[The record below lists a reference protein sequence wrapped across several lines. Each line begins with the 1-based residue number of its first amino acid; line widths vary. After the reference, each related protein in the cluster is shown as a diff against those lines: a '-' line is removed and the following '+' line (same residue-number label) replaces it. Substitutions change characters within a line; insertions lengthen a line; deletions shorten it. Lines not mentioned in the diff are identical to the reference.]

1 MPINT
6 DLNISPYFDDY
17 NEEDDYYKILF
28 KPGVAVQV
36 RELNQLQTILQ
47 KQIERFGDNI
57 YKRGTIIDGCNFVF
71 HNPLPYVKI
80 DDLETDGTPINISAF
95 KGYLVKN
102 SANLIAQI
110 VETST
115 GFEATAPDLNTLFV
129 KYLNH
134 GTSGNSI
141 SFDVNQILTV
151 YNPKLA
157 ISDVDINAKSS
168 GFSNTDI
175 PIFLSAITVQN
186 STGGQSFVNAT
197 GQACTFSVGEI
208 ITQDYTG
215 ARAEIRQVNATANL
229 SSLILKIRPLASE
242 LRVGNTD
249 SWTFFSG
256 YQFTSSSS
264 KITAN
269 LSSSIGTGAK
279 GSIIT
284 DTNGGI
290 TTLIVTGGGKGYYV
304 EPYVTARY
312 NIANTSPSANAII
325 DALSVTAKNYAAK
338 VTVNSAA
345 AAIGTGYGFSVSDGI
360 IYQKGYFSRVG
371 ENFVVVEKYS
381 TFTNNVVGFDTQEEV
396 IDYKIDQR
404 LYDNATGTFN
414 INAPGAN
421 RLKLTPTLK
430 VLTKDEAEANDTFFS
445 IVEFSEGKPFKQ
457 NKVTQFNTIGK
468 QMARKTAEESGDF
481 VIDQFL
487 INTTGQED
495 FADEATHF
503 EISIDPGLAYID
515 GYRVETNTNYYK
527 DIRKGT
533 NTEIIPN
540 TTISINYGNYIQVKE
555 LGGLFKF
562 SIGATISLR
571 DTAATYLTSSINASS
586 QFTTPAPIAAN
597 KEIGTARIRS
607 LVLVSG
613 SAGEPGAI
621 YYMYLFDIR
630 MNTGKNF
637 KNVKSVYYN
646 GSGANDGIADIVLS
660 GENAVIYDPKN
671 SSLLYYSGATALKNA
686 NNLSYTYRTVDDT
699 ISCAITGQMSVSVA
713 ANPGEFLTYNST
725 LSDAQKLSI
734 IAVPLANAIGTNV
747 AGTVSSSG
755 GTITGNATGFSTAFQ
770 TGDYI
775 RIANSTAAE
784 FRRVTAIASD
794 TSMTVTANGSANAY
808 LAGAKVSLAFP
819 QYAPIPLYLRNNRT
833 ATVSGNTTLVI
844 NIGNTISSPVNM
856 AVAYNA
862 QRTVNAIPKTIT
874 RQAYVKINTASN
886 ATTNKGPWCLGIPD
900 IIRLNNV
907 YLGNSIA
914 VTTSDTNV
922 TSNFW
927 IDHNQKKDYY
937 DVGFLYKKPEY
948 SISSSVYL
956 LAEFDVLNTVQQGLK
971 TIASYPVND
980 TIALAN
986 STTTINTVEI
996 PEIFHDNGEYI
1007 DLRDYFDFRPYSSNT
1022 AVITTTAT
1030 SATVNPI
1037 EPTQANRFDTT
1048 YDKKFPVPQ
1057 SDCVTT
1063 LEKYLGRKDA
1073 IVLSSNGDFRVI
1085 EGTSSKKP
1093 KAPDIPSDG
1102 LLINYLIIPPYP
1114 SLPKFNSVNTIQ
1126 FLDRKISNIKYTT
1139 KRQTDYKVTIPI
1151 DERGLAFSQ
1160 PKRYTMKEIGAL
1172 ERRIA
1177 DLEYYTALSATED
1190 TVNSLQLTSSIDTT
1204 TNRFKF
1210 GFFVDNFTTIN
1221 FAEIND
1227 PTYNAQIYGYELHP
1241 AKRQV
1246 QIKYK
1251 INEKDSETTS
1261 CLNGEKILLPS
1272 TRKRLI
1278 GQGLATEAT
1287 TVEVSVTETISTTIG
1302 TQINSSTTIVKE
1314 ITTTDYELLTGSK
1327 KVASGTKTVADT
1339 AGNMGASR
1347 LNKNSEPPPG
1357 GDLAFAWARVF
1368 EVGKLAG
1375 TITAFGSNEP
1385 GKVHL
1390 PILERYVNGIWQ
1402 IVAGSS
1408 GGSGNGII
1416 KTSNIGWSLSYSYI
1430 PNDSATN
1437 RQFRLTQYPY
1447 SKKSSLSKG
1456 SWPRSTDVTTYNNIA
1471 TFAIDT
1477 ETSKETI
1484 TEIIPSSTIVEDT
1497 ASITKSLFNSR
1508 LTGMMTIDNLFNAP
1522 SKLSSPFIDLAA
1534 TIQNDINS

>member
-6 DLNISPYFDDY
+6 DLNVSPYFDDY
-17 NEEDDYYKILF
+17 NEKDDYYKILF

-57 YKRGTIIDGCNFVF
+57 YKRGTIIDGCNFLF

-80 DDLETDGTPINISAF
+80 NDLETDGTPINVSAF

-102 SANLIAQI
+102 SANLVAQI
-110 VETST
+110 IETST

-134 GTSGNSI
+134 GTSGNST
-141 SFDVNQILTV
+141 SFDVNQIVTV
-151 YNPKLA
+151 YDPTLA
-157 ISDVDINAKSS
+157 ISDVDIDVKSS

-175 PIFLSAITVQN
+175 PVFLSAITVQN

-208 ITQDYTG
+208 VTQDVTG
-215 ARAEIRQVNATANL
+215 ARGEIRQVNATANVDN
-229 SSLILKIRPLASE
+229 LILKIRPLASE
-242 LRVGNTD
+242 LRIGNTD
-249 SWTFFSG
+249 SWAFLEG

-269 LSSSIGTGAK
+269 LSSSIGSGAK

-284 DTNGGI
+284 DINGGI
-290 TTLIVTGGGKGYYV
+290 TTLIVTAGGKGYYV
-304 EPYVTARY
+304 EPYVTAKY
-312 NIANTSPSANAII
+312 DLANTSSSANALI
-325 DALSVTAKNYAAK
+325 DALSITAKNYAAK

-345 AAIGTGYGFSVSDGI
+345 AAIGNGYGFSVSDGI
-360 IYQKGYFSRVG
+360 IYQKGYFSRVS

-381 TFTNNVVGFDTQEEV
+381 TSTNNVVGFDTVEEI
-396 IDYKIDQR
+396 IDYKTDSN

-421 RLKLTPTLK
+421 RLKLTPALK
-430 VLTKDEAEANDTFFS
+430 VLTKDEADANDTFFS

-457 NKVTQFNTIGK
+457 NKTTQFNVIGK
-468 QMARKTAEESGDF
+468 QIAQRTVEESGDF

-487 INTTGQED
+487 ITTQGQET
-495 FADEATHF
+495 FSDEATQF
-503 EISIDPGLAYID
+503 EIAVDPGLAYID
-515 GYRVETNTNYYK
+515 GYRVETNSSYYK

-533 NTEIIPN
+533 NTEVISN
-540 TTISINYGNYIQVKE
+540 AAISINYGNYIQVKE

-562 SIGATISLR
+562 SVGATISLR
-571 DTAATYLTSSINASS
+571 DTTATYLTSSINASS
-586 QFTTPAPIAAN
+586 QFAAITAPGA
-597 KEIGTARIRS
+597 EIGTARIRS

-613 SAGEPGAI
+613 SAGEPGAT

-637 KNVKSVYYN
+637 KNVKSTYYN

-660 GENAVIYDPKN
+660 GGNAVIYDPKN

-713 ANPGEFLTYNST
+713 ANPGEFFPYNST
-725 LSDAQKLSI
+725 LTDAQKLSI
-734 IAVPLANAIGTNV
+734 IAVPLANAIGTNI

-755 GTITGNATGFSTAFQ
+755 NAITGAATGFLTAFQ

-808 LAGAKVSLAFP
+808 IAGAKVSLAFP
-819 QYAPIPLYLRNNRT
+819 QYAPIPLYLRTSRT

-862 QRTVNAIPKTIT
+862 QRTVNAVPKTIT

-886 ATTNKGPWCLGIPD
+886 AGTNKGPWCLGIPD
-900 IIRLNNV
+900 IIRLRNV
-907 YLGNSIA
+907 YLGNSSA

-937 DVGFLYKKPEY
+937 DVGFLYRKPEY
-948 SISSSVYL
+948 SVSSSVYL
-956 LAEFDVLNTVQQGLK
+956 LAEFDVLSTTQQGLK
-971 TIASYPVND
+971 TLASYPVDD
-980 TIALAN
+980 TLLLAN
-986 STTTINTVEI
+986 SSTTINTVEI
-996 PEIFHDNGEYI
+996 PEMYNDNDEYF

-1048 YDKKFPVPQ
+1048 FDKKFPVPQ
-1057 SDCVTT
+1057 SDCTTT
-1063 LEKYLGRKDA
+1063 LEKYLGRTDV
-1073 IVLSSNGDFRVI
+1073 IVLSSNGDFRII
-1085 EGTSSKKP
+1085 EGTSSNKP
-1093 KAPDIPSDG
+1093 KLPDIPNDG
-1102 LLINYLIIPPYP
+1102 LLINYLVIPPYP
-1114 SLPKFNSVNTIQ
+1114 SLPKNNSANTSQ
-1126 FLDRKISNIKYTT
+1126 FLDKRISNIKFTT
-1139 KRQTDYKVTIPI
+1139 KRQTDYKVTTPI
-1151 DERGLAFSQ
+1151 DAQGLVLSQ
-1160 PKRYTMKEIGAL
+1160 PKRYTMKEIGSL

-1190 TVNSLQLTSSIDTT
+1190 TINKLELTSSSDNT

-1210 GFFVDNFTTIN
+1210 GFFVDNFTTVD
-1221 FAEIND
+1221 FADIND

-1241 AKRQV
+1241 VKRQV
-1246 QIKYK
+1246 QIKYQP
-1251 INEKDSETTS
+1251 NFSDNDTNS
-1261 CLNGEKILLPS
+1261 CLNGEKIVLPS

-1278 GQGLATEAT
+1278 GQSIATEAT
-1287 TVEVSVTETISTTIG
+1287 TIDVT
-1302 TQINSSTTIVKE
+1302 
-1314 ITTTDYELLTGSK
+1314 ITTTVS
-1327 KVASGTKTVADT
+1327 SGTQTQSSSTAVTQISTQQFQTQIGSTLVPKTTTIADT
-1339 AGNMGASR
+1339 NGSLGYLPKLEGRTWSR
-1347 LNKNSEPPPG
+1347 S
-1357 GDLAFAWARVF
+1357 F

-1375 TITAFGSNEP
+1375 TITATGDCQQNK
-1385 GKVHL
+1385 GNL
-1390 PILERYVNGIWQ
+1390 PYLQRYVNGVWTT
-1402 IVAGSS
+1402 VAS
-1408 GGSGNGII
+1408 GFFNGNGNRIWAI
-1416 KTSNIGWSLSYSYI
+1416 SYNYT
-1430 PNDSATN
+1430 PNTAGTN
-1437 RQFRLTQYPY
+1437 RQFRVKLDNNSGTADLDRGSYPRT
-1447 SKKSSLSKG
+1447 K
-1456 SWPRSTDVTTYNNIA
+1456 DVTTYDRVSTTSTNA
-1471 TFAIDT
+1471 
-1477 ETSKETI
+1477 ETNTRTTTQIVPQTTVVENTTS
-1484 TEIIPSSTIVEDT
+1484 IIKP
-1497 ASITKSLFNSR
+1497 LFNPK
-1508 LTGMMTIDNLFNAP
+1508 LTGMMTIDNIFNPP
-1522 SKLSSPFIDLAA
+1522 SKLSSPFIDLTAI
-1534 TIQNDINS
+1534 IQNDINS

>member
-6 DLNISPYFDDY
+6 DLNVSPYFDDY
-17 NEEDDYYKILF
+17 NEKDDYYKILF

-57 YKRGTIIDGCNFVF
+57 YKRGTIIDGCNFLF

-80 DDLETDGTPINISAF
+80 NDLETDGTPINVSAF

-102 SANLIAQI
+102 SANLVAQI
-110 VETST
+110 IETST

-134 GTSGNSI
+134 GTSGNST
-141 SFDVNQILTV
+141 SFDVNQIVTV
-151 YNPKLA
+151 YDPTLA
-157 ISDVDINAKSS
+157 ISDVDIDVKSS

-175 PIFLSAITVQN
+175 PVFLSAITVQN

-208 ITQDYTG
+208 VTQDVTG
-215 ARAEIRQVNATANL
+215 ARGEIRQVNATANVDN
-229 SSLILKIRPLASE
+229 LILKIRPLASE
-242 LRVGNTD
+242 LRIGNTD
-249 SWTFFSG
+249 SWAFLEG

-269 LSSSIGTGAK
+269 LSSSIGSGAK

-284 DTNGGI
+284 DINGGI
-290 TTLIVTGGGKGYYV
+290 TTLIVTAGGKGYYV
-304 EPYVTARY
+304 EPYVTAKY
-312 NIANTSPSANAII
+312 DLANTSSSANALI
-325 DALSVTAKNYAAK
+325 DALSITAKNYAAK

-345 AAIGTGYGFSVSDGI
+345 AAIGNGYGFSVSDGI
-360 IYQKGYFSRVG
+360 IYQKGYFSRVS

-381 TFTNNVVGFDTQEEV
+381 TSTNNVVGFDTVEEI
-396 IDYKIDQR
+396 IDYKTDSN

-421 RLKLTPTLK
+421 RLKLTPVLK
-430 VLTKDEAEANDTFFS
+430 VLTKDEADANDTFFS

-457 NKVTQFNTIGK
+457 NKTTQFNVIGK
-468 QMARKTAEESGDF
+468 QIAQRTVEESGDF

-487 INTTGQED
+487 ITTQGQET
-495 FADEATHF
+495 FSDEATQF
-503 EISIDPGLAYID
+503 EIAVDPGLAYID
-515 GYRVETNTNYYK
+515 GYRIETNSSYYK

-533 NTEIIPN
+533 NTEVISN
-540 TTISINYGNYIQVKE
+540 AAISINYGNYIQVKE

-562 SIGATISLR
+562 SVGATISLR
-571 DTAATYLTSSINASS
+571 DTTATYLTSSINASS
-586 QFTTPAPIAAN
+586 QFAAITAPGA
-597 KEIGTARIRS
+597 EIGTARIRS

-613 SAGEPGAI
+613 SAGEPGAT

-630 MNTGKNF
+630 MNRGKNF
-637 KNVKSVYYN
+637 KNVKSTYYN

-713 ANPGEFLTYNST
+713 ANPGEFFPYNST
-725 LSDAQKLSI
+725 LTDAQKLSI
-734 IAVPLANAIGTNV
+734 IAVPLANAIGTNI

-755 GTITGNATGFSTAFQ
+755 NAITGAATGFLTAFQ

-808 LAGAKVSLAFP
+808 IAGAKVSLAFP
-819 QYAPIPLYLRNNRT
+819 QYAPIPLYLRTSRT

-862 QRTVNAIPKTIT
+862 QRTVNAVPKTIT

-886 ATTNKGPWCLGIPD
+886 AGTNKGPWCLGIPD
-900 IIRLNNV
+900 IIRLRNV
-907 YLGNSIA
+907 YLGNSSA

-937 DVGFLYKKPEY
+937 DVGFLYRKPEY
-948 SISSSVYL
+948 SVSSSVYL
-956 LAEFDVLNTVQQGLK
+956 LAEFDVLSTTQQGLK
-971 TIASYPVND
+971 TLASYPVDD
-980 TIALAN
+980 TVVLAN
-986 STTTINTVEI
+986 SSTTINTVEI
-996 PEIFHDNGEYI
+996 PEMYNDNDEYF

-1048 YDKKFPVPQ
+1048 FDKKFPVPQ
-1057 SDCVTT
+1057 SDCTTT
-1063 LEKYLGRKDA
+1063 LEKYLGRTDV
-1073 IVLSSNGDFRVI
+1073 IVLSSNGDFRII
-1085 EGTSSKKP
+1085 EGTSSNKP
-1093 KAPDIPSDG
+1093 KLPDIPNDG
-1102 LLINYLIIPPYP
+1102 LLINYLVIPPYP
-1114 SLPKFNSVNTIQ
+1114 SLPKNNSANTSQ
-1126 FLDRKISNIKYTT
+1126 FLDKRISNIKFTT
-1139 KRQTDYKVTIPI
+1139 KRQTDYKVTTPI
-1151 DERGLAFSQ
+1151 DAQGLVLSQ
-1160 PKRYTMKEIGAL
+1160 PKRYTMKEIGSL

-1190 TVNSLQLTSSIDTT
+1190 TINKLELTSSSDNT

-1210 GFFVDNFTTIN
+1210 GFFVDNFTTVD
-1221 FAEIND
+1221 FADIND

-1241 AKRQV
+1241 VKRQV
-1246 QIKYK
+1246 QIKYQP
-1251 INEKDSETTS
+1251 NFSDNDTNS
-1261 CLNGEKILLPS
+1261 CLNGEKIVLPS

-1278 GQGLATEAT
+1278 GQSIATEAT
-1287 TVEVSVTETISTTIG
+1287 TIDVT
-1302 TQINSSTTIVKE
+1302 
-1314 ITTTDYELLTGSK
+1314 ITTTVS
-1327 KVASGTKTVADT
+1327 SGTQTQSSSTAVTQISTQQFQTQIGSTLVPKTTTIADT
-1339 AGNMGASR
+1339 NGGLGYLPKLEGRAWSR
-1347 LNKNSEPPPG
+1347 S
-1357 GDLAFAWARVF
+1357 F

-1375 TITAFGSNEP
+1375 TITATGDCQQNK
-1385 GKVHL
+1385 GNL
-1390 PILERYVNGIWQ
+1390 PYLQRYVNGVWTT
-1402 IVAGSS
+1402 VAS
-1408 GGSGNGII
+1408 GFFNGNGNRIWAI
-1416 KTSNIGWSLSYSYI
+1416 SYNYT
-1430 PNDSATN
+1430 PNTAGTN
-1437 RQFRLTQYPY
+1437 RQFRVKLDNNSGTADLDRGSYPRT
-1447 SKKSSLSKG
+1447 K
-1456 SWPRSTDVTTYNNIA
+1456 DVTTYDRVSTTSTNA
-1471 TFAIDT
+1471 
-1477 ETSKETI
+1477 ETNTRTTTQIVPQTTVVENTTS
-1484 TEIIPSSTIVEDT
+1484 IIKP
-1497 ASITKSLFNSR
+1497 LFNPK
-1508 LTGMMTIDNLFNAP
+1508 LTGMMTIDNIFNPP
-1522 SKLSSPFIDLAA
+1522 SKLSSPFIDLTAI
-1534 TIQNDINS
+1534 IQNDINS

>member
-6 DLNISPYFDDY
+6 DLNVSPYFDDY
-17 NEEDDYYKILF
+17 NEKDDYYKILF

-57 YKRGTIIDGCNFVF
+57 YKRGTIIDGCNFLF
-71 HNPLPYVKI
+71 HDPLPYVKI
-80 DDLETDGTPINISAF
+80 NDLETDGTPVNVSAF

-102 SANLIAQI
+102 SANLVAQV

-134 GTSGNSI
+134 GTLGNSI
-141 SFDVNQILTV
+141 SFAVNQILTV
-151 YNPKLA
+151 YDPTLA
-157 ISDVDINAKSS
+157 ISDVDINTKSS

-175 PIFLSAITVQN
+175 PIFLSAVTVQN

-208 ITQDYTG
+208 ITQDVTG
-215 ARAEIRQVNATANL
+215 ARGEIRQVNATANVDNL
-229 SSLILKIRPLASE
+229 VLKIRPLASE
-242 LRVGNTD
+242 LRIGNTD
-249 SWTFFSG
+249 SWTFLEG

-269 LSSSIGTGAK
+269 LSSLIGSGAK
-279 GSIIT
+279 GSVIT
-284 DTNGGI
+284 DTTGGI
-290 TTLIVTGGGKGYYV
+290 TTLIVTAGGKGYYV
-304 EPYVTARY
+304 EPYVTVKY
-312 NIANTSPSANAII
+312 DLANTSPAANSLI
-325 DALSVTAKNYAAK
+325 DALSITAKNYAAK
-338 VTVNSAA
+338 VSVNSAA
-345 AAIGTGYGFSVSDGI
+345 AAIGNGYGFSVSDGI
-360 IYQKGYFSRVG
+360 IYQKGYFSRVS

-381 TFTNNVVGFDTQEEV
+381 TSTNNVVGFDTLEEV
-396 IDYKIDQR
+396 ADYKTDTN

-414 INAPGAN
+414 INAPGAD
-421 RLKLTPTLK
+421 RLKLTPVLT
-430 VLTKDEAEANDTFFS
+430 VLTKDEADANDTFFS

-457 NKVTQFNTIGK
+457 NKTTQFNVIG
-468 QMARKTAEESGDF
+468 QQLAQRTVEESGDF

-487 INTTGQED
+487 ITTQGQET
-495 FADEATHF
+495 FSDEATQF
-503 EISIDPGLAYID
+503 EIAVDPGLAYID
-515 GYRVETNTNYYK
+515 GYRVETNSSYYK

-533 NTEIIPN
+533 NTEVISN
-540 TTISINYGNYIQVKE
+540 TAISINYGNYIQVKE

-562 SIGATISLR
+562 SVGATISLR

-586 QFTTPAPIAAN
+586 QFATPAPIAAN

-613 SAGEPGAI
+613 SAGEPGAT

-637 KNVKSVYYN
+637 KDVKSVYYN

-660 GENAVIYDPKN
+660 GGNAVIYDPKN

-713 ANPGEFLTYNST
+713 ANPGEFFPYNST
-725 LSDAQKLSI
+725 LTDAQKLSV

-755 GTITGNATGFSTAFQ
+755 ATITGAATAFLTAFQ

-775 RIANSTAAE
+775 QIANATAAE

-819 QYAPIPLYLRNNRT
+819 QYAPIPLYLRTSRT

-844 NIGNTISSPVNM
+844 DIGNTISTPVNM
-856 AVAYNA
+856 AVSYNA
-862 QRTVNAIPKTIT
+862 QRTVNAVPKTIT
-874 RQAYVKINTASN
+874 RQAYVKINTATN

-900 IIRLNNV
+900 IVRLRNV
-907 YLGNSIA
+907 YLGNSSA
-914 VTTSDTNV
+914 VTTSDTNI

-937 DVGFLYKKPEY
+937 DVGFLYRKPEY
-948 SISSSVYL
+948 SVSSSVYI
-956 LAEFDVLNTVQQGLK
+956 LAEFDVLSTTQQGLK
-971 TIASYPVND
+971 TLASYPVDD
-980 TIALAN
+980 TVLLAN
-986 STTTINTVEI
+986 SSTTINTVEI
-996 PEIFHDNGEYI
+996 PEMYNDNDEYF

-1048 YDKKFPVPQ
+1048 FDKKFPVPQ
-1057 SDCVTT
+1057 SDCTTT
-1063 LEKYLGRKDA
+1063 LEKYLGRTDA
-1073 IVLSSNGDFRVI
+1073 IILSSNGDFRVI
-1085 EGTSSKKP
+1085 EGTSSNKP
-1093 KAPDIPSDG
+1093 KLPDIPNDG
-1102 LLINYLIIPPYP
+1102 LLINYLVIPPYP
-1114 SLPKFNSVNTIQ
+1114 SLPKNNSANTVQ
-1126 FLDRKISNIKYTT
+1126 FLDKRISNIKFTT
-1139 KRQTDYKVTIPI
+1139 KRQTDYKVTTPI
-1151 DERGLAFSQ
+1151 DTQGLVLSQ
-1160 PKRYTMKEIGAL
+1160 PKRYTMKEIGSL

-1177 DLEYYTALSATED
+1177 DLEYYTSLSATED
-1190 TVNSLQLTSSIDTT
+1190 TINKLELTSSADNT

-1210 GFFVDNFTTIN
+1210 GFFVDNFTTTN
-1221 FAEIND
+1221 FADIND

-1246 QIKYK
+1246 QIKYQP
-1251 INEKDSETTS
+1251 NFSDNDTNS
-1261 CLNGEKILLPS
+1261 CLNGEKIVLPS

-1278 GQGLATEAT
+1278 GQSIATEAT
-1287 TVEVSVTETISTTIG
+1287 TVDVTITTTVSSG
-1302 TQINSSTTIVKE
+1302 TQTQSSSTTVTQIPTQQFQTQ
-1314 ITTTDYELLTGSK
+1314 IGSTLVPK
-1327 KVASGTKTVADT
+1327 TSTVADT
-1339 AGNMGASR
+1339 NGSLGYLPKLAGRTWSR
-1347 LNKNSEPPPG
+1347 K
-1357 GDLAFAWARVF
+1357 F

-1375 TITAFGSNEP
+1375 TITATGDCQQNK
-1385 GKVHL
+1385 GNL
-1390 PILERYVNGIWQ
+1390 PYLQRYVNGVWTT
-1402 IVAGSS
+1402 VAS
-1408 GGSGNGII
+1408 GFFNGNGNRIWAI
-1416 KTSNIGWSLSYSYI
+1416 SYSYT
-1430 PNDSATN
+1430 PNAAGTN
-1437 RQFRLTQYPY
+1437 RQFRVILDNNSGTADLDRGSYPRT
-1447 SKKSSLSKG
+1447 K
-1456 SWPRSTDVTTYNNIA
+1456 DVTTYDRVS
-1471 TFAIDT
+1471 T
-1477 ETSKETI
+1477 TSTNAQTNTRTTTQIVPQTTVVE
-1484 TEIIPSSTIVEDT
+1484 STT
-1497 ASITKSLFNSR
+1497 SITKPLFNSK
-1508 LTGMMTIDNLFNAP
+1508 LTGMMTIDNIFNPP

-1534 TIQNDINS
+1534 IIQNDINS

>member
-6 DLNISPYFDDY
+6 DLNVSPYFDDY
-17 NEEDDYYKILF
+17 NEKDDYYKILF

-57 YKRGTIIDGCNFVF
+57 YKRGTIIDGCNFLF

-80 DDLETDGTPINISAF
+80 NDLETDGTPINVSAF

-102 SANLIAQI
+102 SANLVAQI
-110 VETST
+110 IETST

-134 GTSGNSI
+134 GTSGNST
-141 SFDVNQILTV
+141 SFDVNQIVTV
-151 YNPKLA
+151 YDPTLA
-157 ISDVDINAKSS
+157 ISDVDIDVKSS

-175 PIFLSAITVQN
+175 PVFLSAVTVQN

-208 ITQDYTG
+208 VTQDVTG
-215 ARAEIRQVNATANL
+215 ARGEIRQVNATANVDN
-229 SSLILKIRPLASE
+229 LILKIRPLASE
-242 LRVGNTD
+242 LRIGNTD
-249 SWTFFSG
+249 SWAFLEG

-269 LSSSIGTGAK
+269 LSSSIGSGAK

-284 DTNGGI
+284 DINGGI
-290 TTLIVTGGGKGYYV
+290 TTLIVTAGGKGYYV
-304 EPYVTARY
+304 EPYVTAKY
-312 NIANTSPSANAII
+312 DLANTSSSANALI
-325 DALSVTAKNYAAK
+325 DALSITAKNYAAK

-345 AAIGTGYGFSVSDGI
+345 AAIGNGYGFSVSDGI
-360 IYQKGYFSRVG
+360 IYQKGYFSRVS

-381 TFTNNVVGFDTQEEV
+381 TSTNNVVGFDTVEEI
-396 IDYKIDQR
+396 IDYKTDSN

-421 RLKLTPTLK
+421 RLKLTPVLK
-430 VLTKDEAEANDTFFS
+430 VLTKDEADANDTFFS

-457 NKVTQFNTIGK
+457 NKTTQFNVIGK
-468 QMARKTAEESGDF
+468 QIAQRTVEESGDF

-487 INTTGQED
+487 ITTQGQET
-495 FADEATHF
+495 FSDEATQF
-503 EISIDPGLAYID
+503 EIAVDPGLAYID
-515 GYRVETNTNYYK
+515 GYRVETNSSYYK

-533 NTEIIPN
+533 NTEVISN
-540 TTISINYGNYIQVKE
+540 AAISINYGNYIQVKE

-562 SIGATISLR
+562 SVGATISLR
-571 DTAATYLTSSINASS
+571 DTTATYLTSSVNASS
-586 QFTTPAPIAAN
+586 QFAAITAPGA
-597 KEIGTARIRS
+597 EIGTARIRS

-613 SAGEPGAI
+613 SAGEPGAT

-637 KNVKSVYYN
+637 KNVKSTYYN

-660 GENAVIYDPKN
+660 GGNAVIYDPKN

-713 ANPGEFLTYNST
+713 ANPGEFFPYNST
-725 LSDAQKLSI
+725 LTDAQKLSI
-734 IAVPLANAIGTNV
+734 IAVPLANAIGTNI

-755 GTITGNATGFSTAFQ
+755 GAITGAATGFLTAFQ

-808 LAGAKVSLAFP
+808 IAGAKVSLAFP
-819 QYAPIPLYLRNNRT
+819 QYAPIPLYLRTSRT

-862 QRTVNAIPKTIT
+862 QRTVNAVPKTIT

-886 ATTNKGPWCLGIPD
+886 AGTNKGPWCLGIPD
-900 IIRLNNV
+900 IVRLRNV
-907 YLGNSIA
+907 YLGNSSA

-937 DVGFLYKKPEY
+937 DVGFLYRKPEY
-948 SISSSVYL
+948 SVSSSVYL
-956 LAEFDVLNTVQQGLK
+956 LAEFDVLSTTQQGLK
-971 TIASYPVND
+971 TLASYPVDD
-980 TIALAN
+980 TVVLAN
-986 STTTINTVEI
+986 SSTTINTVEI
-996 PEIFHDNGEYI
+996 PEMYNDNDEYF

-1048 YDKKFPVPQ
+1048 FDKKFPVPQ
-1057 SDCVTT
+1057 SDCTTT
-1063 LEKYLGRKDA
+1063 LEKYLGRTDA
-1073 IVLSSNGDFRVI
+1073 IVLSSNGDFRII
-1085 EGTSSKKP
+1085 EGTSSNKP
-1093 KAPDIPSDG
+1093 KLPDIPNDG
-1102 LLINYLIIPPYP
+1102 LLINYLVIPPYP
-1114 SLPKFNSVNTIQ
+1114 SLPKNNSANTSQ
-1126 FLDRKISNIKYTT
+1126 FLDKRISNIKFTT
-1139 KRQTDYKVTIPI
+1139 KRQTDYKVTTPI
-1151 DERGLAFSQ
+1151 DAQGLVLSQ
-1160 PKRYTMKEIGAL
+1160 PKRYTMKEIGSL

-1190 TVNSLQLTSSIDTT
+1190 TINKLELTSSSDNT

-1210 GFFVDNFTTIN
+1210 GFFVDNFTTVD
-1221 FAEIND
+1221 FADIND

-1241 AKRQV
+1241 VKRQV
-1246 QIKYK
+1246 QIKYQP
-1251 INEKDSETTS
+1251 NFSDNDTNS
-1261 CLNGEKILLPS
+1261 CLNGEKIVLPS

-1278 GQGLATEAT
+1278 GQSIATEAT
-1287 TVEVSVTETISTTIG
+1287 TIDVT
-1302 TQINSSTTIVKE
+1302 
-1314 ITTTDYELLTGSK
+1314 ITTTVS
-1327 KVASGTKTVADT
+1327 SGTQTQSSSTAVTQISTQQFQTQIGSTLVPKTTTIADT
-1339 AGNMGASR
+1339 NGSLGYLPKLEGRTWSR
-1347 LNKNSEPPPG
+1347 S
-1357 GDLAFAWARVF
+1357 F

-1375 TITAFGSNEP
+1375 TITATGDCQQNK
-1385 GKVHL
+1385 GNL
-1390 PILERYVNGIWQ
+1390 PYLQRYVNGVWTT
-1402 IVAGSS
+1402 VAS
-1408 GGSGNGII
+1408 GFFNGNGNRIWAI
-1416 KTSNIGWSLSYSYI
+1416 SYNYT
-1430 PNDSATN
+1430 PNTAGTN
-1437 RQFRLTQYPY
+1437 RQFRVKLDNNSGTADLDRGSYPRT
-1447 SKKSSLSKG
+1447 K
-1456 SWPRSTDVTTYNNIA
+1456 DVTTYDRVSTTSTNA
-1471 TFAIDT
+1471 
-1477 ETSKETI
+1477 ETNTRTTTQIVPQTTVVENTTS
-1484 TEIIPSSTIVEDT
+1484 IIKP
-1497 ASITKSLFNSR
+1497 LFNPK
-1508 LTGMMTIDNLFNAP
+1508 LTGMMTIDNIFNPP
-1522 SKLSSPFIDLAA
+1522 SKLSSPFIDLTAI
-1534 TIQNDINS
+1534 IQNDINS

>member
-57 YKRGTIIDGCNFVF
+57 YKRGTIIDGCNFLF

-80 DDLETDGTPINISAF
+80 NDLETDGTPINISAF

-197 GQACTFSVGEI
+197 SQACTFSVGEI

-555 LGGLFKF
+555 LGGLFNF
-562 SIGATISLR
+562 SIGSTISLR

-586 QFTTPAPIAAN
+586 QFTTPAPTAAN
-597 KEIGTARIRS
+597 IEIGTARIRS

-660 GENAVIYDPKN
+660 GGNAVIYDPKN

-686 NNLSYTYRTVDDT
+686 NNLSYTYRTVDDR

-747 AGTVSSSG
+747 AGTVSSSS
-755 GTITGNATGFSTAFQ
+755 GTITGAATGFSTAFQ

-784 FRRVTAIASD
+784 FRRVTAIAND

-886 ATTNKGPWCLGIPD
+886 ATTNRGPWCLGIPD

-907 YLGNSIA
+907 YLGNSSA

-1139 KRQTDYKVTIPI
+1139 KRQTDYKVTVPI

-1246 QIKYK
+1246 HIKYK

-1302 TQINSSTTIVKE
+1302 TQINSSTTTVKE

-1327 KVASGTKTVADT
+1327 RVASGTKTVKDT
-1339 AGNMGASR
+1339 PGNMGASR

-1357 GDLAFAWARVF
+1357 GDLAFTWVRVF

-1375 TITAFGSNEP
+1375 TITAFGNNEE

-1430 PNDSATN
+1430 PNASATN

-1508 LTGMMTIDNLFNAP
+1508 LTGMMTIDNLFNPP

>member
-6 DLNISPYFDDY
+6 DLNASPYFDDY
-17 NEEDDYYKILF
+17 NEKDDYYKILF

-57 YKRGTIIDGCNFVF
+57 YKRGTIIDGCNFLF

-80 DDLETDGTPINISAF
+80 NDLETDGTPINVSAF

-102 SANLIAQI
+102 SANLVAQI
-110 VETST
+110 IETST
-115 GFEATAPDLNTLFV
+115 GFEATAPNLNTLFV

-134 GTSGNSI
+134 GTSGNST
-141 SFDVNQILTV
+141 SFDVNQIVTV
-151 YNPKLA
+151 YDPTLA
-157 ISDVDINAKSS
+157 ISDVDINVKSS

-175 PIFLSAITVQN
+175 PVFLSAVTVQN

-208 ITQDYTG
+208 VTQDVTG
-215 ARAEIRQVNATANL
+215 ARGEIRQVNATANVDN
-229 SSLILKIRPLASE
+229 LILKIRPLASE
-242 LRVGNTD
+242 LRIGNTD
-249 SWTFFSG
+249 SWAFLEG

-269 LSSSIGTGAK
+269 LSSSIGSGAK

-284 DTNGGI
+284 DINGGI
-290 TTLIVTGGGKGYYV
+290 TTLIVTAGGKGYYV
-304 EPYVTARY
+304 EPYVTAKY
-312 NIANTSPSANAII
+312 DLANTSSSANALI
-325 DALSVTAKNYAAK
+325 DALSITAKNYAAK

-345 AAIGTGYGFSVSDGI
+345 AAIGNGYGFSVSDGI
-360 IYQKGYFSRVG
+360 IYQKGYFSRVS

-381 TFTNNVVGFDTQEEV
+381 TSTNNVVGFDTAEEI
-396 IDYKIDQR
+396 IDYKTDSN

-421 RLKLTPTLK
+421 RLKLTPVLK
-430 VLTKDEAEANDTFFS
+430 VLTKDEADANDTFFS

-457 NKVTQFNTIGK
+457 NKTTQFNVIGK
-468 QMARKTAEESGDF
+468 QIAQRTVEESGDF

-487 INTTGQED
+487 ITTHGQET
-495 FADEATHF
+495 FSDEATQF
-503 EISIDPGLAYID
+503 EIAVDPGLAYID
-515 GYRVETNTNYYK
+515 GYRVETNSSYYK
-527 DIRKGT
+527 DIRKST
-533 NTEIIPN
+533 NTEVISN
-540 TTISINYGNYIQVKE
+540 AAISINYGNYIQVKE

-562 SIGATISLR
+562 SVGATISLR
-571 DTAATYLTSSINASS
+571 DTTATYLTSSVNASS
-586 QFTTPAPIAAN
+586 QFAAITAPGA
-597 KEIGTARIRS
+597 EIGTARIRS

-613 SAGEPGAI
+613 SAGEPGAT

-637 KNVKSVYYN
+637 KNVKSTYYN

-713 ANPGEFLTYNST
+713 ANPGEFFPYNST
-725 LSDAQKLSI
+725 LTDAQKLSI
-734 IAVPLANAIGTNV
+734 IAVPLANAIGTNI

-755 GTITGNATGFSTAFQ
+755 NAITGAATGFLTAFQ

-784 FRRVTAIASD
+784 FRRVTAIASN

-808 LAGAKVSLAFP
+808 IAGAKVSLAFP
-819 QYAPIPLYLRNNRT
+819 QYAPIPLYLRTSRT

-862 QRTVNAIPKTIT
+862 QRTVNAVPKTIT

-886 ATTNKGPWCLGIPD
+886 AGTNKGPWCLGIPD
-900 IIRLNNV
+900 IIRLRNV
-907 YLGNSIA
+907 YLGNSSA

-937 DVGFLYKKPEY
+937 DVGFLYRKPEY
-948 SISSSVYL
+948 SVSSSVYL
-956 LAEFDVLNTVQQGLK
+956 LAEFDVLSTTQQGLK
-971 TIASYPVND
+971 TLASYPVDD
-980 TIALAN
+980 TLLLAN
-986 STTTINTVEI
+986 SSTTINTVEI
-996 PEIFHDNGEYI
+996 PEMYNDNDEYF

-1048 YDKKFPVPQ
+1048 FDKKFPVPQ
-1057 SDCVTT
+1057 SDCTTT
-1063 LEKYLGRKDA
+1063 LEKYLGRTDA
-1073 IVLSSNGDFRVI
+1073 IVLSSNGDFRII
-1085 EGTSSKKP
+1085 EGTSSNKP
-1093 KAPDIPSDG
+1093 KLPDIPNDG
-1102 LLINYLIIPPYP
+1102 LLINYLVIPPYP
-1114 SLPKFNSVNTIQ
+1114 SLPKNNSANTSQ
-1126 FLDRKISNIKYTT
+1126 FLDKRISNIKFTT
-1139 KRQTDYKVTIPI
+1139 KRQTDYKVTTPI
-1151 DERGLAFSQ
+1151 DAQGLVLSQ
-1160 PKRYTMKEIGAL
+1160 PKRYTMKEIGSL

-1190 TVNSLQLTSSIDTT
+1190 TINKLELTSSSDNT

-1210 GFFVDNFTTIN
+1210 GFFVDNFTTVD
-1221 FAEIND
+1221 FADIND

-1241 AKRQV
+1241 VKRQV
-1246 QIKYK
+1246 QIKYQP
-1251 INEKDSETTS
+1251 NFSDNDTNS
-1261 CLNGEKILLPS
+1261 CLNGEKIVLPS

-1278 GQGLATEAT
+1278 GQSIATEAT
-1287 TVEVSVTETISTTIG
+1287 TIDVT
-1302 TQINSSTTIVKE
+1302 
-1314 ITTTDYELLTGSK
+1314 ITTTVS
-1327 KVASGTKTVADT
+1327 SGTQTQSSSTAVTQISTQQFQTQIGSTLVPKTTTIADT
-1339 AGNMGASR
+1339 NGGLGYLPKLEGHTWSR
-1347 LNKNSEPPPG
+1347 S
-1357 GDLAFAWARVF
+1357 F

-1375 TITAFGSNEP
+1375 TITATGDCQQNK
-1385 GKVHL
+1385 GNL
-1390 PILERYVNGIWQ
+1390 PYLQRYVNGVWTT
-1402 IVAGSS
+1402 VAS
-1408 GGSGNGII
+1408 GFFNGNGNRIWAI
-1416 KTSNIGWSLSYSYI
+1416 SYNYT
-1430 PNDSATN
+1430 PNTAGTN
-1437 RQFRLTQYPY
+1437 RQFRVKLDNNSGTADLDRGSYPRT
-1447 SKKSSLSKG
+1447 K
-1456 SWPRSTDVTTYNNIA
+1456 DVTTYDRVSTTSTNA
-1471 TFAIDT
+1471 
-1477 ETSKETI
+1477 ETNTR
-1484 TEIIPSSTIVEDT
+1484 TTTQIVPQTTVVENT
-1497 ASITKSLFNSR
+1497 TSITKPLFNPK
-1508 LTGMMTIDNLFNAP
+1508 LTGMMTIDNIFNPP
-1522 SKLSSPFIDLAA
+1522 SKLSSPFIDLTAI
-1534 TIQNDINS
+1534 IQNDINS

>member
-6 DLNISPYFDDY
+6 DLNVSPYFDDY
-17 NEEDDYYKILF
+17 NEKDDYYKILF

-57 YKRGTIIDGCNFVF
+57 YKRGTIIDGCNFLF

-80 DDLETDGTPINISAF
+80 NDLETDGTPIN
-95 KGYLVKN
+95 
-102 SANLIAQI
+102 
-110 VETST
+110 
-115 GFEATAPDLNTLFV
+115 
-129 KYLNH
+129 
-134 GTSGNSI
+134 
-141 SFDVNQILTV
+141 FDVNQIVTV
-151 YNPKLA
+151 YDPTLA
-157 ISDVDINAKSS
+157 ISDVDIDVKSS

-175 PIFLSAITVQN
+175 PVFLSAITVQN

-208 ITQDYTG
+208 VTQDVTG
-215 ARAEIRQVNATANL
+215 ARGEIRQVNATANVDN
-229 SSLILKIRPLASE
+229 LILKIRPLASE
-242 LRVGNTD
+242 LRIGNTD
-249 SWTFFSG
+249 SWAFLEG

-269 LSSSIGTGAK
+269 LSSSIGSGAK

-284 DTNGGI
+284 DINGGI
-290 TTLIVTGGGKGYYV
+290 TTLIVTAGGKGYYV
-304 EPYVTARY
+304 EPYVTAKY
-312 NIANTSPSANAII
+312 DLANTSSSANALI
-325 DALSVTAKNYAAK
+325 DALSITAKNYAAK

-345 AAIGTGYGFSVSDGI
+345 AAIGNGYGFSVSDGI
-360 IYQKGYFSRVG
+360 IYQKGYFSRVS

-381 TFTNNVVGFDTQEEV
+381 TSTNNVVGFDTVEEI
-396 IDYKIDQR
+396 IDYKTDSN

-421 RLKLTPTLK
+421 RLKLTPVLK
-430 VLTKDEAEANDTFFS
+430 VLTKDEADANDTFFS

-457 NKVTQFNTIGK
+457 NKTTQFNVIGK
-468 QMARKTAEESGDF
+468 QIAQRTVEESGDF

-487 INTTGQED
+487 ITTQGQET
-495 FADEATHF
+495 FSDEATQF
-503 EISIDPGLAYID
+503 EIAVDPGLAYID
-515 GYRVETNTNYYK
+515 GYRVETNSSYYK

-533 NTEIIPN
+533 NTEVISN
-540 TTISINYGNYIQVKE
+540 AAISINYGNYIQVKE

-562 SIGATISLR
+562 SVGATISLR
-571 DTAATYLTSSINASS
+571 DTTATYLTSSVNASS
-586 QFTTPAPIAAN
+586 QFAAITAPGA
-597 KEIGTARIRS
+597 EIGTARIRS

-613 SAGEPGAI
+613 SAGEPGAT

-637 KNVKSVYYN
+637 KNVKSTYYN

-660 GENAVIYDPKN
+660 GGNAVIYDPKN

-713 ANPGEFLTYNST
+713 ANPGEFFPYNST
-725 LSDAQKLSI
+725 LTDAQKLSI
-734 IAVPLANAIGTNV
+734 IAVPLANAIGTNI

-755 GTITGNATGFSTAFQ
+755 GAITGAATGFLTAFQ

-808 LAGAKVSLAFP
+808 IAGAKVSLAFP
-819 QYAPIPLYLRNNRT
+819 QYAPIPLYLRTSRT

-862 QRTVNAIPKTIT
+862 QRTVNAVPKTIT

-886 ATTNKGPWCLGIPD
+886 AGTNKGPWCLGIPD
-900 IIRLNNV
+900 IVRLRNV
-907 YLGNSIA
+907 YLGNSSA

-937 DVGFLYKKPEY
+937 DVGFLYRKPEY
-948 SISSSVYL
+948 SVSSSVYL
-956 LAEFDVLNTVQQGLK
+956 LAEFDVLSTTQQGLK
-971 TIASYPVND
+971 TLASYPVDD
-980 TIALAN
+980 TVVLAN
-986 STTTINTVEI
+986 SSTTINTVEI
-996 PEIFHDNGEYI
+996 PEMYNDNDEYF

-1048 YDKKFPVPQ
+1048 FDKKFPVPQ
-1057 SDCVTT
+1057 SDCTTT
-1063 LEKYLGRKDA
+1063 LEKYLGRTDV
-1073 IVLSSNGDFRVI
+1073 IVLSSNGDFRII
-1085 EGTSSKKP
+1085 EGTSSNKP
-1093 KAPDIPSDG
+1093 KLPDIPNDG
-1102 LLINYLIIPPYP
+1102 LLINYLVIPPYP
-1114 SLPKFNSVNTIQ
+1114 SLPKNNSANTSQ
-1126 FLDRKISNIKYTT
+1126 FLDKRISNIKFTT
-1139 KRQTDYKVTIPI
+1139 KRQTDYKVTTPI
-1151 DERGLAFSQ
+1151 DAQGLVLSQ
-1160 PKRYTMKEIGAL
+1160 PKRYTMKEIGSL

-1190 TVNSLQLTSSIDTT
+1190 TINKLELTSSSDNT

-1210 GFFVDNFTTIN
+1210 GFFVDNFTTVD
-1221 FAEIND
+1221 FADIND

-1241 AKRQV
+1241 VKRQV
-1246 QIKYK
+1246 QIKYQP
-1251 INEKDSETTS
+1251 NFSDNDTNS
-1261 CLNGEKILLPS
+1261 CLNGEKIVLPS

-1278 GQGLATEAT
+1278 GQSIATEAT
-1287 TVEVSVTETISTTIG
+1287 TIDVT
-1302 TQINSSTTIVKE
+1302 
-1314 ITTTDYELLTGSK
+1314 ITTTVS
-1327 KVASGTKTVADT
+1327 SGTQTQSSSTAVTQISTQQFQTQIGSTLVPKTTTIADT
-1339 AGNMGASR
+1339 NGSLGYLPKLEGRTWSR
-1347 LNKNSEPPPG
+1347 S
-1357 GDLAFAWARVF
+1357 F

-1375 TITAFGSNEP
+1375 TITATGDCQQNK
-1385 GKVHL
+1385 GNL
-1390 PILERYVNGIWQ
+1390 PYLQRYVNGVWTT
-1402 IVAGSS
+1402 VAS
-1408 GGSGNGII
+1408 GFFNGNGNRIWAI
-1416 KTSNIGWSLSYSYI
+1416 SYNYT
-1430 PNDSATN
+1430 PNTAGTN
-1437 RQFRLTQYPY
+1437 RQFRVKLDNNSGTADLDRGSYPRT
-1447 SKKSSLSKG
+1447 K
-1456 SWPRSTDVTTYNNIA
+1456 DVTTYDRVSTTSTNA
-1471 TFAIDT
+1471 
-1477 ETSKETI
+1477 ETNTRTTTQIVPQTTVVENTTS
-1484 TEIIPSSTIVEDT
+1484 IIKP
-1497 ASITKSLFNSR
+1497 LFNPK
-1508 LTGMMTIDNLFNAP
+1508 LTGMMTIDNIFNPP
-1522 SKLSSPFIDLAA
+1522 SKLSSPFIDLTAI
-1534 TIQNDINS
+1534 IQNDINS

>member
-6 DLNISPYFDDY
+6 DLNVSPYFDDY
-17 NEEDDYYKILF
+17 NEKDDYYKILF

-57 YKRGTIIDGCNFVF
+57 YKRGTIIDGCNFLF

-80 DDLETDGTPINISAF
+80 NDLETDGTPINVSAF

-102 SANLIAQI
+102 SANLVAQI
-110 VETST
+110 IETST

-134 GTSGNSI
+134 GTSGNST
-141 SFDVNQILTV
+141 SFDVNQIVTV
-151 YNPKLA
+151 YDPTLA
-157 ISDVDINAKSS
+157 ISDVDIDVKSS

-175 PIFLSAITVQN
+175 PVFLSAITVQN

-208 ITQDYTG
+208 VTQDVTG
-215 ARAEIRQVNATANL
+215 ARGEIRQVNATANVDN
-229 SSLILKIRPLASE
+229 LILKIRPLASE
-242 LRVGNTD
+242 LRIGNTD
-249 SWTFFSG
+249 SWAFLEG

-269 LSSSIGTGAK
+269 LSSSIGSGAK

-284 DTNGGI
+284 DINGGI
-290 TTLIVTGGGKGYYV
+290 TTLIVTAGGKGYYV
-304 EPYVTARY
+304 EPYVTAKY
-312 NIANTSPSANAII
+312 DLANTSSSANALI
-325 DALSVTAKNYAAK
+325 DALSITAKNYAAK

-345 AAIGTGYGFSVSDGI
+345 AAIGNGYGFSVSDGI
-360 IYQKGYFSRVG
+360 IYQKGYFSRVS

-381 TFTNNVVGFDTQEEV
+381 TSTNNVVGFDTVEEI
-396 IDYKIDQR
+396 IDYKTDSN

-421 RLKLTPTLK
+421 RLKLTPALK
-430 VLTKDEAEANDTFFS
+430 VLTKDEADANDTFFS

-457 NKVTQFNTIGK
+457 NKTTQFNVIGK
-468 QMARKTAEESGDF
+468 QIAQRTVEESGDF

-487 INTTGQED
+487 ITTQGQET
-495 FADEATHF
+495 FSDEATQF
-503 EISIDPGLAYID
+503 EIAVDPGLAYID
-515 GYRVETNTNYYK
+515 GYRVETNSSYYK

-533 NTEIIPN
+533 NTEVISN
-540 TTISINYGNYIQVKE
+540 AAISINYGNYIQVKE

-562 SIGATISLR
+562 SVGATISLR
-571 DTAATYLTSSINASS
+571 DTTATYLTSSINASS
-586 QFTTPAPIAAN
+586 QFAAITAPGA
-597 KEIGTARIRS
+597 EIGTARIRS

-613 SAGEPGAI
+613 SAGEPGAT

-637 KNVKSVYYN
+637 KNVKSTYYN

-660 GENAVIYDPKN
+660 GGNAVIYDPKN

-713 ANPGEFLTYNST
+713 ANPGEFFPYNST
-725 LSDAQKLSI
+725 LTDAQKLSI
-734 IAVPLANAIGTNV
+734 IAVPLANAIGTNI

-755 GTITGNATGFSTAFQ
+755 GAITGAATGFLTAFQ

-808 LAGAKVSLAFP
+808 IAGAKVSLAFP
-819 QYAPIPLYLRNNRT
+819 QYAPIPLYLRTSRT

-862 QRTVNAIPKTIT
+862 QRTVNAVPKTIT

-886 ATTNKGPWCLGIPD
+886 AGTNKGPWCLGIPD
-900 IIRLNNV
+900 IVRLRNV
-907 YLGNSIA
+907 YLGNSSA

-937 DVGFLYKKPEY
+937 DVGFLYRKPEY
-948 SISSSVYL
+948 SVSSSVYL
-956 LAEFDVLNTVQQGLK
+956 LAEFDVLSTTQQGLK
-971 TIASYPVND
+971 TLASYPVDD
-980 TIALAN
+980 TLLLAN
-986 STTTINTVEI
+986 SSTTINTVEI
-996 PEIFHDNGEYI
+996 PEMYNDNDEYF

-1048 YDKKFPVPQ
+1048 FDKKFPVPQ
-1057 SDCVTT
+1057 SDCTTT
-1063 LEKYLGRKDA
+1063 LEKYLGRTDV
-1073 IVLSSNGDFRVI
+1073 IVLSSNGDFRII
-1085 EGTSSKKP
+1085 EGTSSNKP
-1093 KAPDIPSDG
+1093 KLPDIPNDG
-1102 LLINYLIIPPYP
+1102 LLINYLVIPPYP
-1114 SLPKFNSVNTIQ
+1114 SLPKNNSANTSQ
-1126 FLDRKISNIKYTT
+1126 FLDKRISNIKFTT
-1139 KRQTDYKVTIPI
+1139 KRQTDYKVTTPI
-1151 DERGLAFSQ
+1151 DAQGLVLSQ
-1160 PKRYTMKEIGAL
+1160 PKRYTMKEIGSL

-1190 TVNSLQLTSSIDTT
+1190 TINKLELTSSSDNT

-1210 GFFVDNFTTIN
+1210 GFFVDNFTTVD
-1221 FAEIND
+1221 FADIND

-1241 AKRQV
+1241 VKRQV
-1246 QIKYK
+1246 QIKYQP
-1251 INEKDSETTS
+1251 NFSDNDTNS
-1261 CLNGEKILLPS
+1261 CLNGEKIVLPS

-1278 GQGLATEAT
+1278 GQSIATEAT
-1287 TVEVSVTETISTTIG
+1287 TIDVT
-1302 TQINSSTTIVKE
+1302 
-1314 ITTTDYELLTGSK
+1314 ITTTVS
-1327 KVASGTKTVADT
+1327 SGTQTQSSSTAVTQISTQQFQTQIGSTLVPKTTTIADT
-1339 AGNMGASR
+1339 NGSLGYLPKLEGRTWSR
-1347 LNKNSEPPPG
+1347 S
-1357 GDLAFAWARVF
+1357 F

-1375 TITAFGSNEP
+1375 TITATGDCQQNK
-1385 GKVHL
+1385 GNL
-1390 PILERYVNGIWQ
+1390 PYLQRYVNGVWTT
-1402 IVAGSS
+1402 VAS
-1408 GGSGNGII
+1408 GFFNGNGNRIWAI
-1416 KTSNIGWSLSYSYI
+1416 SYNYT
-1430 PNDSATN
+1430 PNTAGTN
-1437 RQFRLTQYPY
+1437 RQFRVKLDNNSGTADLDRGSYPRT
-1447 SKKSSLSKG
+1447 K
-1456 SWPRSTDVTTYNNIA
+1456 DVTTYDRVSTTSTNA
-1471 TFAIDT
+1471 
-1477 ETSKETI
+1477 ETNTRTTTQIVPQTTVVENTTS
-1484 TEIIPSSTIVEDT
+1484 IIKP
-1497 ASITKSLFNSR
+1497 LFNPK
-1508 LTGMMTIDNLFNAP
+1508 LTGMMTIDNIFNPP
-1522 SKLSSPFIDLAA
+1522 SKLSSPFIDLTAI
-1534 TIQNDINS
+1534 IQNDINS

>member
-1177 DLEYYTALSATED
+1177 DLEYYTSLSATED

-1210 GFFVDNFTTIN
+1210 GFFVDNFTTVN
-1221 FAEIND
+1221 FAELND

>member
-6 DLNISPYFDDY
+6 DLNVSPYFDDY
-17 NEEDDYYKILF
+17 NEKDDYYKILF

-57 YKRGTIIDGCNFVF
+57 YKRGTIIDGCNFLF

-80 DDLETDGTPINISAF
+80 NDLETDGTPINVSAF

-102 SANLIAQI
+102 SANLVAQI
-110 VETST
+110 IETST
-115 GFEATAPDLNTLFV
+115 GFEATAPNLNTLFV

-134 GTSGNSI
+134 GTSGNST
-141 SFDVNQILTV
+141 SFDVNQIVTV
-151 YNPKLA
+151 YDPTLA
-157 ISDVDINAKSS
+157 ISDVDIDVKSS

-175 PIFLSAITVQN
+175 PVFLSAVTVQN

-208 ITQDYTG
+208 VTQDVTG
-215 ARAEIRQVNATANL
+215 ARGEIRQVNATANVDN
-229 SSLILKIRPLASE
+229 LILKIRPLASE
-242 LRVGNTD
+242 LRIGNTD
-249 SWTFFSG
+249 SWAFLEG

-269 LSSSIGTGAK
+269 LSSSIGSGAK

-284 DTNGGI
+284 DINGGI
-290 TTLIVTGGGKGYYV
+290 TTLIVTAGGKGYYV
-304 EPYVTARY
+304 EPYVTAKY
-312 NIANTSPSANAII
+312 DLANTSSSANALI
-325 DALSVTAKNYAAK
+325 DALSITAKNYAAK

-345 AAIGTGYGFSVSDGI
+345 AAIGNGYGFSVSDGI
-360 IYQKGYFSRVG
+360 IYQKGYFSRVS

-381 TFTNNVVGFDTQEEV
+381 TSTNNVVGFDTVEEI
-396 IDYKIDQR
+396 IDYKTDSN

-421 RLKLTPTLK
+421 RLKLTPVLK
-430 VLTKDEAEANDTFFS
+430 VLTKDEADANDTFFS

-457 NKVTQFNTIGK
+457 NKTTQFNVIGK
-468 QMARKTAEESGDF
+468 QIAQRTVEESGDF

-487 INTTGQED
+487 ITTQGQET
-495 FADEATHF
+495 FSDEATQF
-503 EISIDPGLAYID
+503 EIAVDPGLAYID
-515 GYRVETNTNYYK
+515 GYRVETNSSYYK

-533 NTEIIPN
+533 NTEVISN
-540 TTISINYGNYIQVKE
+540 AAISINYGNYIQVKE

-562 SIGATISLR
+562 SVGATISLR
-571 DTAATYLTSSINASS
+571 DTTATYLTSSVNASS
-586 QFTTPAPIAAN
+586 QFAAITAPGA
-597 KEIGTARIRS
+597 EIGTARIRS

-613 SAGEPGAI
+613 SAGEPGAT

-637 KNVKSVYYN
+637 KNVKSTYYN

-713 ANPGEFLTYNST
+713 ANPGEFFPYNST
-725 LSDAQKLSI
+725 LTDAQKLSI
-734 IAVPLANAIGTNV
+734 IAVPLANAIGTNI

-755 GTITGNATGFSTAFQ
+755 NAITGAATGFLTAFQ

-808 LAGAKVSLAFP
+808 IAGAKVSLAFP
-819 QYAPIPLYLRNNRT
+819 QYAPIPLYLRTSRT

-862 QRTVNAIPKTIT
+862 QRTVNAVPKTIT

-886 ATTNKGPWCLGIPD
+886 AGTNKGPWCLGIPD
-900 IIRLNNV
+900 IIRLRNV
-907 YLGNSIA
+907 YLGNSSA

-937 DVGFLYKKPEY
+937 DVGFLYRKPEY
-948 SISSSVYL
+948 SVSSSVYL
-956 LAEFDVLNTVQQGLK
+956 LAEFDVLSTTQQGLK
-971 TIASYPVND
+971 TLASYPVDD
-980 TIALAN
+980 TLLLAN
-986 STTTINTVEI
+986 SSTTINTVEI
-996 PEIFHDNGEYI
+996 PEMYNDNDEYF

-1048 YDKKFPVPQ
+1048 FDKKFPVPQ
-1057 SDCVTT
+1057 SDCTTT
-1063 LEKYLGRKDA
+1063 LEKYLGRTDA
-1073 IVLSSNGDFRVI
+1073 IVLSSNGDFRII
-1085 EGTSSKKP
+1085 EGTSSNKP
-1093 KAPDIPSDG
+1093 KLPDIPNDG
-1102 LLINYLIIPPYP
+1102 LLINYLVIPPYP
-1114 SLPKFNSVNTIQ
+1114 SLPKNNSANTSQ
-1126 FLDRKISNIKYTT
+1126 FLDKRISNIKFTT
-1139 KRQTDYKVTIPI
+1139 KRQTDYKVTTPI
-1151 DERGLAFSQ
+1151 DAQGLVLSQ
-1160 PKRYTMKEIGAL
+1160 PKRYTMKEIGSL

-1190 TVNSLQLTSSIDTT
+1190 TINKLELTSSSDNT

-1210 GFFVDNFTTIN
+1210 GFFVDNFTTVD
-1221 FAEIND
+1221 FADIND

-1241 AKRQV
+1241 VKRQV
-1246 QIKYK
+1246 QIKYQP
-1251 INEKDSETTS
+1251 NFSDNDTNS
-1261 CLNGEKILLPS
+1261 CLNGEKIVLPS

-1278 GQGLATEAT
+1278 GQSIATEAT
-1287 TVEVSVTETISTTIG
+1287 TIDVT
-1302 TQINSSTTIVKE
+1302 
-1314 ITTTDYELLTGSK
+1314 ITTTVS
-1327 KVASGTKTVADT
+1327 SGTQTQSSSTAVTQISTQQFQTQIGSTLVPKTTTIADT
-1339 AGNMGASR
+1339 NGSLGYLPKLEGRAWSR
-1347 LNKNSEPPPG
+1347 S
-1357 GDLAFAWARVF
+1357 F

-1375 TITAFGSNEP
+1375 TITATGDCQQNK
-1385 GKVHL
+1385 GNL
-1390 PILERYVNGIWQ
+1390 PYLQRYVNGVWTT
-1402 IVAGSS
+1402 VAS
-1408 GGSGNGII
+1408 GFFNGNGNRIWAI
-1416 KTSNIGWSLSYSYI
+1416 SYNYT
-1430 PNDSATN
+1430 PNTAGTN
-1437 RQFRLTQYPY
+1437 RQFRVKLDNNSGTADLDRGSYPRT
-1447 SKKSSLSKG
+1447 K
-1456 SWPRSTDVTTYNNIA
+1456 DVTTYDRVSTTSTNA
-1471 TFAIDT
+1471 
-1477 ETSKETI
+1477 ETNTR
-1484 TEIIPSSTIVEDT
+1484 TTTQIVPQTTVVENT
-1497 ASITKSLFNSR
+1497 TSITKPLFNPK
-1508 LTGMMTIDNLFNAP
+1508 LTGMMTIDNIFNPP
-1522 SKLSSPFIDLAA
+1522 SKLSSPFIDLTAI
-1534 TIQNDINS
+1534 IQNDINS

>member
-6 DLNISPYFDDY
+6 DLNVSPYFDDY
-17 NEEDDYYKILF
+17 NEKDDYYKILF

-47 KQIERFGDNI
+47 KQIERFGDNM
-57 YKRGTIIDGCNFVF
+57 YKRGTIIDGCNFLF

-80 DDLETDGTPINISAF
+80 NDLETDGTPVNVSAF

-102 SANLIAQI
+102 SANLVAQVVEIA
-110 VETST
+110 S
-115 GFEATAPDLNTLFV
+115 GFEATAPDLNTMFV

-134 GTSGNSI
+134 GTSGNST
-141 SFDVNQILTV
+141 SFGVNQVLTV
-151 YNPKLA
+151 YDPTLA
-157 ISDVDINAKSS
+157 ISDVDISVKSS
-168 GFSNTDI
+168 GFSNTDV
-175 PIFLSAITVQN
+175 PVFLSAITVQN

-197 GQACTFSVGEI
+197 GQACTFSVGEV

-242 LRVGNTD
+242 LRIGNTD
-249 SWTFFSG
+249 SWTFLSG

-269 LSSSIGTGAK
+269 LSSSIGSDAK

-304 EPYVTARY
+304 EPYVTAKY
-312 NIANTSPSANAII
+312 NLANTSPAANAII

-345 AAIGTGYGFSVSDGI
+345 AAIGNGYGFSVSDGI

-381 TFTNNVVGFDTQEEV
+381 TSTNNVVGFDTLEEV
-396 IDYKIDQR
+396 IDYKTDQR

-421 RLKLTPTLK
+421 RLKLTPVLK
-430 VLTKDEAEANDTFFS
+430 VLTKDEADANDTFFS

-457 NKVTQFNTIGK
+457 NKVTQFNTIGT
-468 QMARKTAEESGDF
+468 QMARRTAEESGDF

-487 INTTGQED
+487 VTTTGQET
-495 FADEATHF
+495 FADEATQF
-503 EISIDPGLAYID
+503 EITIDPGLAYID

-540 TTISINYGNYIQVKE
+540 TVVSINYGNYIQVKE

-562 SIGATISLR
+562 SVGATISLR
-571 DTAATYLTSSINASS
+571 ETAATYLTSSVNASS
-586 QFTTPAPIAAN
+586 QFAAITAPGA
-597 KEIGTARIRS
+597 EIGTARIRS

-613 SAGEPGAI
+613 SAGEPGAT

-660 GENAVIYDPKN
+660 GGNAVIYDPKN

-713 ANPGEFLTYNST
+713 ANPGEFFPYNST
-725 LSDAQKLSI
+725 LTDAQKLSV

-755 GTITGNATGFSTAFQ
+755 GTITGAATAFLTAFQ

-775 RIANSTAAE
+775 RIANATAAE

-808 LAGAKVSLAFP
+808 IAGAKVSLAFP
-819 QYAPIPLYLRNNRT
+819 QYAPIPLYLRSSRT
-833 ATVSGNTTLVI
+833 ATISGNTTLVI
-844 NIGNTISSPVNM
+844 NIGNTISAPVNM
-856 AVAYNA
+856 AVSYNA

-886 ATTNKGPWCLGIPD
+886 AGTNKGPWCLGIPD
-900 IIRLNNV
+900 IVRLRNV
-907 YLGNSIA
+907 YLGNSSA

-937 DVGFLYKKPEY
+937 DVGFLYRKPEY
-948 SISSSVYL
+948 TVSSSVYL
-956 LAEFDVLNTVQQGLK
+956 LAEFDVLSTTQQGLK
-971 TIASYPVND
+971 TLASYPVDD
-980 TIALAN
+980 TVVLAN
-986 STTTINTVEI
+986 SSTTINTVEI
-996 PEIFHDNGEYI
+996 PEMYNDNDEYF
-1007 DLRDYFDFRPYSSNT
+1007 DLRDYFDFRPYSTNT
-1022 AVITTTAT
+1022 AVVTTTAS

-1057 SDCVTT
+1057 SDCTTT

-1085 EGTSSKKP
+1085 EGTSSKNP

-1114 SLPKFNSVNTIQ
+1114 SLPKNNSANTAA

-1139 KRQTDYKVTIPI
+1139 KRQTDYKVTVPI
-1151 DERGLAFSQ
+1151 DEQGLAFSQ

-1177 DLEYYTALSATED
+1177 DLEYYTTLSATED
-1190 TVNSLQLTSSIDTT
+1190 TVNSLELTSSTDTT

-1210 GFFVDNFTTIN
+1210 GFFVDNFTTVN
-1221 FAEIND
+1221 FAELND

-1302 TQINSSTTIVKE
+1302 TQINSSTTIVRE
-1314 ITTTDYELLTGSK
+1314 ITKTDYELVTGSK
-1327 KVASGTKTVADT
+1327 NVAGPITTRAI
-1339 AGNMGASR
+1339 ANGLLSR
-1347 LNKNSEPPPG
+1347 TNGVSWEQK
-1357 GDLAFAWARVF
+1357 F

-1375 TITAFGSNEP
+1375 RIHIQGDAQKEKEN
-1385 GKVHL
+1385 L
-1390 PILERYVNGIWQ
+1390 PVLERYINGIWVLLKTGVRNSQ
-1402 IVAGSS
+1402 
-1408 GGSGNGII
+1408 GIWTI
-1416 KTSNIGWSLSYSYI
+1416 DYDYTPNASKT
-1430 PNDSATN
+1430 D
-1437 RQFRLTQYPY
+1437 RQFRVKQYQY
-1447 SKKSSLSKG
+1447 SLSAG
-1456 SWPRSTDVTTYNNIA
+1456 VLGGGQSYYPRSQDVQTTSTQA
-1471 TFAIDT
+1471 TYAVDT
-1477 ETSKETI
+1477 QTSKETK
-1484 TEIIPSSTIVEDT
+1484 TEIIPSSTIVENT
-1497 ASITKSLFNSR
+1497 TSITKPLFNSK
-1508 LTGMMTIDNLFNAP
+1508 LTGMMTIDNLFNPP
-1522 SKLSSPFIDLAA
+1522 SKLSSPFIDLTA

>member
-6 DLNISPYFDDY
+6 DLNVSPYFDDY
-17 NEEDDYYKILF
+17 NEKDDYYKILF

-57 YKRGTIIDGCNFVF
+57 YKRGTIIDGCNFLF
-71 HNPLPYVKI
+71 HDPLPYVKI
-80 DDLETDGTPINISAF
+80 NDLETDGTPVNVSAF

-102 SANLIAQI
+102 SANLVAQV

-134 GTSGNSI
+134 GTLGNSI
-141 SFDVNQILTV
+141 SFAVNQILTV
-151 YNPKLA
+151 YDPTLA
-157 ISDVDINAKSS
+157 ISDVDINTKSS

-175 PIFLSAITVQN
+175 PIFLSAVTVQN

-208 ITQDYTG
+208 ITQDVTG
-215 ARAEIRQVNATANL
+215 ARGKIRQVNATANVDNL
-229 SSLILKIRPLASE
+229 VLKIRPLASE
-242 LRVGNTD
+242 LRIGNTD
-249 SWTFFSG
+249 SWTFLEG

-269 LSSSIGTGAK
+269 LSSLIGSGAK
-279 GSIIT
+279 GSVIT
-284 DTNGGI
+284 DTTGGI
-290 TTLIVTGGGKGYYV
+290 TTLIVTAGGKGYYV
-304 EPYVTARY
+304 EPYVTVKY
-312 NIANTSPSANAII
+312 DLANTSPAANSLI
-325 DALSVTAKNYAAK
+325 DALSITAKNYAAK
-338 VTVNSAA
+338 VSVNSAA
-345 AAIGTGYGFSVSDGI
+345 AAIGNGYGFSVSDGI
-360 IYQKGYFSRVG
+360 IYQKGYFSRVS

-381 TFTNNVVGFDTQEEV
+381 TSTNNVVGFDTLEEV
-396 IDYKIDQR
+396 ADYKTDTN

-414 INAPGAN
+414 INAPGAD
-421 RLKLTPTLK
+421 RLKLTPVLT
-430 VLTKDEAEANDTFFS
+430 VLTKDEADANDTFFS

-457 NKVTQFNTIGK
+457 NKTTQFNVIG
-468 QMARKTAEESGDF
+468 QQLAQRTVEESGDF

-487 INTTGQED
+487 ITTQGQET
-495 FADEATHF
+495 FSDEATQF
-503 EISIDPGLAYID
+503 EIAVDPGLAYID
-515 GYRVETNTNYYK
+515 GYRVETNSSYYK

-533 NTEIIPN
+533 NTEVISN
-540 TTISINYGNYIQVKE
+540 TAISINYGNYIQVKE

-562 SIGATISLR
+562 SVGATISLR

-586 QFTTPAPIAAN
+586 QFATPAPIAAN

-613 SAGEPGAI
+613 SAGEPGAT

-637 KNVKSVYYN
+637 KDVKSVYYN

-660 GENAVIYDPKN
+660 GGNAVIYDPKN

-713 ANPGEFLTYNST
+713 ANPGEFFPYNST
-725 LSDAQKLSI
+725 LTDAQKLSV

-755 GTITGNATGFSTAFQ
+755 ATITGAATAFLTAFQ

-775 RIANSTAAE
+775 QIANATAAE

-819 QYAPIPLYLRNNRT
+819 QYAPIPLYLRTSRT

-844 NIGNTISSPVNM
+844 DIGNTISTPVNM
-856 AVAYNA
+856 AVSYNA
-862 QRTVNAIPKTIT
+862 QRTVNAVPKTIT
-874 RQAYVKINTASN
+874 RQAYVKINTATN

-900 IIRLNNV
+900 IVRLRNV
-907 YLGNSIA
+907 YLGNSSA
-914 VTTSDTNV
+914 VTTSDTNI

-937 DVGFLYKKPEY
+937 DVGFLYRKPEY
-948 SISSSVYL
+948 SVSSSVYI
-956 LAEFDVLNTVQQGLK
+956 LAEFDVLSTTQQGLK
-971 TIASYPVND
+971 TLASYPVDD
-980 TIALAN
+980 TVLLAN
-986 STTTINTVEI
+986 SSTTINTVEI
-996 PEIFHDNGEYI
+996 PEMYNDNDEYF

-1048 YDKKFPVPQ
+1048 FDKKFPVPQ
-1057 SDCVTT
+1057 SDCTTT
-1063 LEKYLGRKDA
+1063 LEKYLGRTDA
-1073 IVLSSNGDFRVI
+1073 IILSSNGDFRVI
-1085 EGTSSKKP
+1085 EGTSSNKP
-1093 KAPDIPSDG
+1093 KLPDIQNDG
-1102 LLINYLIIPPYP
+1102 LLINYLVIPPYP
-1114 SLPKFNSVNTIQ
+1114 SLPKNNSANTVQ
-1126 FLDRKISNIKYTT
+1126 FLDKRISNIKFTT
-1139 KRQTDYKVTIPI
+1139 KRQTDYKVTTPI
-1151 DERGLAFSQ
+1151 DTQGLVLSQ
-1160 PKRYTMKEIGAL
+1160 PKRYTMKEIGSL

-1177 DLEYYTALSATED
+1177 DLEYYTSLSATED
-1190 TVNSLQLTSSIDTT
+1190 TINKLELTSSADNT

-1210 GFFVDNFTTIN
+1210 GFFVDNFTTTN
-1221 FAEIND
+1221 FADIND

-1246 QIKYK
+1246 QIKYQP
-1251 INEKDSETTS
+1251 NFSDNDTNS
-1261 CLNGEKILLPS
+1261 CLNGEKIVLPS

-1278 GQGLATEAT
+1278 GQSIATEAT
-1287 TVEVSVTETISTTIG
+1287 TVDVTITTTVSSG
-1302 TQINSSTTIVKE
+1302 TQTQSSSTTVTQIPTQQFQTQ
-1314 ITTTDYELLTGSK
+1314 IGSTLVPK
-1327 KVASGTKTVADT
+1327 TSTVADT
-1339 AGNMGASR
+1339 NGSLGYLPKLAGRIWSR
-1347 LNKNSEPPPG
+1347 K
-1357 GDLAFAWARVF
+1357 F

-1375 TITAFGSNEP
+1375 TITATGDCQQNK
-1385 GKVHL
+1385 GNL
-1390 PILERYVNGIWQ
+1390 PYLQRYVNGVWTT
-1402 IVAGSS
+1402 VAS
-1408 GGSGNGII
+1408 GFFNGNGNRIWAI
-1416 KTSNIGWSLSYSYI
+1416 SYSYT
-1430 PNDSATN
+1430 PNAAGTN
-1437 RQFRLTQYPY
+1437 RQFRVILDNNSGTADLDRGSYPRT
-1447 SKKSSLSKG
+1447 K
-1456 SWPRSTDVTTYNNIA
+1456 DVTTYDRVS
-1471 TFAIDT
+1471 T
-1477 ETSKETI
+1477 TSTNAQTNTRTTTQIVPQTTVVE
-1484 TEIIPSSTIVEDT
+1484 STT
-1497 ASITKSLFNSR
+1497 SITKPLFNSK
-1508 LTGMMTIDNLFNAP
+1508 LTGMMTIDNIFNPP

-1534 TIQNDINS
+1534 IIQNDINS

>member
-6 DLNISPYFDDY
+6 DLNVSPYFDDY
-17 NEEDDYYKILF
+17 NEKDDYYKILF

-47 KQIERFGDNI
+47 KQIERFGDNM
-57 YKRGTIIDGCNFVF
+57 YKRGTIIDGCNFLF

-80 DDLETDGTPINISAF
+80 NDLETDGTPVNVSAF

-102 SANLIAQI
+102 SANLVAQVVEIA
-110 VETST
+110 S
-115 GFEATAPDLNTLFV
+115 GFEATAPDLNTMFV

-134 GTSGNSI
+134 GTSGNST
-141 SFDVNQILTV
+141 SFGVNQVLTV
-151 YNPKLA
+151 YDPTLA
-157 ISDVDINAKSS
+157 ISDVDISVKSS
-168 GFSNTDI
+168 GFSNTDV
-175 PIFLSAITVQN
+175 PVFLSAITVQN

-197 GQACTFSVGEI
+197 GQACTFSVGEV

-242 LRVGNTD
+242 LRIGNTD
-249 SWTFFSG
+249 SWTFLSG

-269 LSSSIGTGAK
+269 LSSSIGSGAK

-304 EPYVTARY
+304 EPYVTAKY
-312 NIANTSPSANAII
+312 NLANTSPAANAII

-345 AAIGTGYGFSVSDGI
+345 AAIGNGYGFSVSDGI

-381 TFTNNVVGFDTQEEV
+381 TSTNNVVGFDTLEEV
-396 IDYKIDQR
+396 IDYKTDQR

-421 RLKLTPTLK
+421 RLKLTPVLK
-430 VLTKDEAEANDTFFS
+430 VLTKDEADANDTFFS

-457 NKVTQFNTIGK
+457 NKVTQFNTIGT
-468 QMARKTAEESGDF
+468 QMARRTAEESGDF

-487 INTTGQED
+487 VTTTGQET
-495 FADEATHF
+495 FADEATQF
-503 EISIDPGLAYID
+503 EITIDPGLAYID

-540 TTISINYGNYIQVKE
+540 TVVSINYGNYIQVKE

-562 SIGATISLR
+562 SVGATISLR
-571 DTAATYLTSSINASS
+571 ETAATYLTSSVNASS
-586 QFTTPAPIAAN
+586 QFAAITAPGA
-597 KEIGTARIRS
+597 EIGTARIRS

-613 SAGEPGAI
+613 SAGEPGAT

-646 GSGANDGIADIVLS
+646 GSGSNDGIADIVLS
-660 GENAVIYDPKN
+660 GGNAVIYDPKN

-713 ANPGEFLTYNST
+713 ANPGEFFAYNST
-725 LSDAQKLSI
+725 LTDAQKLSV

-755 GTITGNATGFSTAFQ
+755 GTITGAATAFLTAFQ

-775 RIANSTAAE
+775 QIANATAAE

-808 LAGAKVSLAFP
+808 IAGAKVSLAFP
-819 QYAPIPLYLRNNRT
+819 QYAPIPLYLRSSRT
-833 ATVSGNTTLVI
+833 ATISGNTTLVI
-844 NIGNTISSPVNM
+844 NIGNTISAPVNM
-856 AVAYNA
+856 AVSYNA

-886 ATTNKGPWCLGIPD
+886 AGTNKGPWCLGIPD
-900 IIRLNNV
+900 IVRLRNV
-907 YLGNSIA
+907 YLGNSSA

-937 DVGFLYKKPEY
+937 DVGFLYRKPEY
-948 SISSSVYL
+948 TVSSSVYI
-956 LAEFDVLNTVQQGLK
+956 LAEFDVLSTTQQGLK
-971 TIASYPVND
+971 TLASYPVDD
-980 TIALAN
+980 TVVLAN
-986 STTTINTVEI
+986 SSTTINTVEI
-996 PEIFHDNGEYI
+996 PEMYNDNDEYF
-1007 DLRDYFDFRPYSSNT
+1007 DLRDYFDFRPYSTNT
-1022 AVITTTAT
+1022 AVVTTTAS
-1030 SATVNPI
+1030 SATINPI

-1057 SDCVTT
+1057 SDCITT

-1085 EGTSSKKP
+1085 EGTSSKNP

-1114 SLPKFNSVNTIQ
+1114 SLPKNNSANTAA

-1139 KRQTDYKVTIPI
+1139 KRQTDYKVTVPI
-1151 DERGLAFSQ
+1151 DEQGLAFSQ

-1177 DLEYYTALSATED
+1177 DLEYYTTLSATED
-1190 TVNSLQLTSSIDTT
+1190 TVNSLELTSSTDTT

-1210 GFFVDNFTTIN
+1210 GFFVDNFTTVN
-1221 FAEIND
+1221 FAELND

-1302 TQINSSTTIVKE
+1302 TQINSSTTIVRE
-1314 ITTTDYELLTGSK
+1314 ITTTDYELVTGSK
-1327 KVASGTKTVADT
+1327 NVAGPITTRAI
-1339 AGNMGASR
+1339 ANGLLSR
-1347 LNKNSEPPPG
+1347 TNGVSWEQK
-1357 GDLAFAWARVF
+1357 F

-1375 TITAFGSNEP
+1375 RIHIQGDAQKEKEN
-1385 GKVHL
+1385 L
-1390 PILERYVNGIWQ
+1390 PVLERYINGIWVLLKTGVRNSQ
-1402 IVAGSS
+1402 
-1408 GGSGNGII
+1408 GIWTI
-1416 KTSNIGWSLSYSYI
+1416 DYDYTPNASKT
-1430 PNDSATN
+1430 D
-1437 RQFRLTQYPY
+1437 RQFRVKQYRY
-1447 SKKSSLSKG
+1447 SLSAG
-1456 SWPRSTDVTTYNNIA
+1456 VLGGGQSYYPRSQDVQTTITQA
-1471 TFAIDT
+1471 TYAVDT
-1477 ETSKETI
+1477 QTSKETK
-1484 TEIIPSSTIVEDT
+1484 TEIIPSSTIVEKT
-1497 ASITKSLFNSR
+1497 TSITKPLFNSR
-1508 LTGMMTIDNLFNAP
+1508 LTGMMTIDNLFNPP

-1534 TIQNDINS
+1534 TIKNDINS

>member
-6 DLNISPYFDDY
+6 DLNVSPYFDDY
-17 NEEDDYYKILF
+17 NEKDDYYKILF

-47 KQIERFGDNI
+47 KQIERFGDNM
-57 YKRGTIIDGCNFVF
+57 YKRGTIIDGCNFLF

-80 DDLETDGTPINISAF
+80 NDLETDGTPVNVSAF

-102 SANLIAQI
+102 SANLVAQV
-110 VETST
+110 VETAS
-115 GFEATAPDLNTLFV
+115 GFEATAPDLNTMFV

-134 GTSGNSI
+134 GTSGNST
-141 SFDVNQILTV
+141 SFDVNQVLTV
-151 YNPKLA
+151 YDPTLA
-157 ISDVDINAKSS
+157 ISDVDISAKSS
-168 GFSNTDI
+168 GFSNTDV
-175 PIFLSAITVQN
+175 PVFLSAITVQN

-197 GQACTFSVGEI
+197 GQACTFSVGEV

-242 LRVGNTD
+242 LRIGNTD
-249 SWTFFSG
+249 SWTFLSG

-269 LSSSIGTGAK
+269 LSSSIGSGAK

-312 NIANTSPSANAII
+312 NLANTSPSANAII

-345 AAIGTGYGFSVSDGI
+345 AAIGNGYGFSVSDGI

-381 TFTNNVVGFDTQEEV
+381 TSTNNVVGFDTLEEV
-396 IDYKIDQR
+396 IDYKTDQR

-468 QMARKTAEESGDF
+468 QMARRTAEESGDF

-487 INTTGQED
+487 ITTTGQED
-495 FADEATHF
+495 FADEATYF

-540 TTISINYGNYIQVKE
+540 TTISLNYGNYIQVKE
-555 LGGLFKF
+555 LGGLFNF
-562 SIGATISLR
+562 SIGSTISLR

-586 QFTTPAPIAAN
+586 QFTTPAPTAAN

-646 GSGANDGIADIVLS
+646 GSDANDGIADIVLS
-660 GENAVIYDPKN
+660 GGNAVIYDPKN

-686 NNLSYTYRTVDDT
+686 NNLSYTYRTVDDR

-755 GTITGNATGFSTAFQ
+755 GTITGAATGFSTAFQ

-956 LAEFDVLNTVQQGLK
+956 LAEFDVLNTFQQGLK

-1057 SDCVTT
+1057 SDCTTT

-1085 EGTSSKKP
+1085 EGTSSKNP

-1114 SLPKFNSVNTIQ
+1114 SLPKNNSANTAA

-1139 KRQTDYKVTIPI
+1139 KRQTDYKVTVPI
-1151 DERGLAFSQ
+1151 DEQGLAFSQ

-1177 DLEYYTALSATED
+1177 DLEYYTTLSATED
-1190 TVNSLQLTSSIDTT
+1190 TVNSLELTSSTDTT

-1210 GFFVDNFTTIN
+1210 GFFVDNFTTVN
-1221 FAEIND
+1221 FAELND

-1327 KVASGTKTVADT
+1327 KVASGTKTVAD
-1339 AGNMGASR
+1339 AVRGMGATR
-1347 LNKNSEPPPG
+1347 LDKNSEAPPG
-1357 GDLAFAWARVF
+1357 GALAFTWVRVF

-1375 TITAFGSNEP
+1375 TITAFGNNEE

-1390 PILERYVNGIWQ
+1390 PVLERYVNGAWQ

-1408 GGSGNGII
+1408 NGSGNGI
-1416 KTSNIGWSLSYSYI
+1416 TRTGDRGWSLSYSYT
-1430 PNDSATN
+1430 PNASASN
-1437 RQFRLTQYPY
+1437 RQFRLIQKPY
-1447 SKKSSLSKG
+1447 SQKSSLSG
-1456 SWPRSTDVTTYNNIA
+1456 GTWPTSKDVTTYNNVA
-1471 TFAIDT
+1471 TYDIDIDT
-1477 ETSKETI
+1477 RKETK
-1484 TEIIPSSTIVEDT
+1484 TEIIPSSTIVENT
-1497 ASITKSLFNSR
+1497 TSITKPLFNSR
-1508 LTGMMTIDNLFNAP
+1508 LTGMMTIDNLFNPP
-1522 SKLSSPFIDLAA
+1522 SKLSSPFIDLSA

>member
-6 DLNISPYFDDY
+6 DLNVSPYFDDY
-17 NEEDDYYKILF
+17 NEKDDYYKILF

-47 KQIERFGDNI
+47 KQIERFGDNM
-57 YKRGTIIDGCNFVF
+57 YKRGTIIDGCNFLF

-80 DDLETDGTPINISAF
+80 NDLETDGTPVNVSAF

-102 SANLIAQI
+102 SANLVAQV
-110 VETST
+110 VETAS
-115 GFEATAPDLNTLFV
+115 GFEATAPDLNTMFV

-134 GTSGNSI
+134 GTSGNST
-141 SFDVNQILTV
+141 SFAVNQVLTV
-151 YNPKLA
+151 YDPTLA
-157 ISDVDINAKSS
+157 ISDVDISAKSS
-168 GFSNTDI
+168 GFSNTDV
-175 PIFLSAITVQN
+175 PVFLSAITVQN

-197 GQACTFSVGEI
+197 GQACTFSVGEV

-242 LRVGNTD
+242 LRIGNTD
-249 SWTFFSG
+249 SWTFLSG

-269 LSSSIGTGAK
+269 LSSSIGSGAK

-304 EPYVTARY
+304 EPYVTAKY
-312 NIANTSPSANAII
+312 NLANTSPAANAII

-345 AAIGTGYGFSVSDGI
+345 AAIGNGYGFSVSDGI

-381 TFTNNVVGFDTQEEV
+381 TSTNNVVGFDTLEEV
-396 IDYKIDQR
+396 IDYKTDQR

-421 RLKLTPTLK
+421 RLKLTPVLK
-430 VLTKDEAEANDTFFS
+430 VLTKDEADANDTFFS

-457 NKVTQFNTIGK
+457 NKVTQFNTIGT
-468 QMARKTAEESGDF
+468 QMARRTAEESGDF

-487 INTTGQED
+487 VTTTGQET
-495 FADEATHF
+495 FADEATQF
-503 EISIDPGLAYID
+503 EITIDPGLAYID

-527 DIRKGT
+527 DIRNGT

-540 TTISINYGNYIQVKE
+540 TVVSINYGNYIQVKE

-562 SIGATISLR
+562 SVGATISLR
-571 DTAATYLTSSINASS
+571 TTPATYLTSSVNASS
-586 QFTTPAPIAAN
+586 QFAAITAPGA
-597 KEIGTARIRS
+597 EIGTARIRS

-613 SAGEPGAI
+613 SAGEPGAT

-660 GENAVIYDPKN
+660 GGNAVIYDPKN

-713 ANPGEFLTYNST
+713 ANPGEFFPYNST
-725 LSDAQKLSI
+725 LTDAQKLSV

-755 GTITGNATGFSTAFQ
+755 GTITGAATAFLTAFQ

-775 RIANSTAAE
+775 RIANATAAE

-808 LAGAKVSLAFP
+808 IAGAKVSLAFP
-819 QYAPIPLYLRNNRT
+819 QYAPIPLYLRSSRT
-833 ATVSGNTTLVI
+833 ATISGNTTLVI
-844 NIGNTISSPVNM
+844 NIGNTISAPVNM
-856 AVAYNA
+856 AVSYNA

-886 ATTNKGPWCLGIPD
+886 AGTNKGPWCLGIPD
-900 IIRLNNV
+900 IVRLRNV
-907 YLGNSIA
+907 YLGNSSA

-937 DVGFLYKKPEY
+937 DVGFLYRKPEY
-948 SISSSVYL
+948 TVSSSVYL
-956 LAEFDVLNTVQQGLK
+956 LAEFDVLSTTQQGLK
-971 TIASYPVND
+971 TLASYPVDD
-980 TIALAN
+980 TVVLAN
-986 STTTINTVEI
+986 SSTTINTVEI
-996 PEIFHDNGEYI
+996 PEMYNDNDEYF
-1007 DLRDYFDFRPYSSNT
+1007 DLRDYFDFRPYSTNT
-1022 AVITTTAT
+1022 AVVTTTAS

-1057 SDCVTT
+1057 SDCITT

-1085 EGTSSKKP
+1085 EGTSSKNP

-1114 SLPKFNSVNTIQ
+1114 SLPKNNSANTAA

-1139 KRQTDYKVTIPI
+1139 KRQTDYKVTVPI
-1151 DERGLAFSQ
+1151 DEQGLAFSQ

-1177 DLEYYTALSATED
+1177 DLEYYTTLSATED
-1190 TVNSLQLTSSIDTT
+1190 TVNSLELTSSTDTT

-1210 GFFVDNFTTIN
+1210 GFFVDNFTTVN
-1221 FAEIND
+1221 FAELND

-1261 CLNGEKILLPS
+1261 CLNGEKIILPS

-1302 TQINSSTTIVKE
+1302 TQINSSTTIVRE
-1314 ITTTDYELLTGSK
+1314 ITTTDYELVTGSK
-1327 KVASGTKTVADT
+1327 NVAGPITTRAI
-1339 AGNMGASR
+1339 ANGLLSR
-1347 LNKNSEPPPG
+1347 TNGVSWEQK
-1357 GDLAFAWARVF
+1357 F

-1375 TITAFGSNEP
+1375 RIHIQGDAQKEKKN
-1385 GKVHL
+1385 L
-1390 PILERYVNGIWQ
+1390 PVLERYINGIW
-1402 IVAGSS
+1402 VLLKTGVRNSE
-1408 GGSGNGII
+1408 GIWTI
-1416 KTSNIGWSLSYSYI
+1416 DYDYTPNASKT
-1430 PNDSATN
+1430 D
-1437 RQFRLTQYPY
+1437 RQFRVKQYQY
-1447 SKKSSLSKG
+1447 SLSAG
-1456 SWPRSTDVTTYNNIA
+1456 VLGGGQSYYPRSQDVQTTITQA
-1471 TFAIDT
+1471 TYAVDT
-1477 ETSKETI
+1477 QTSKETK
-1484 TEIIPSSTIVEDT
+1484 TEIIPSSTIVENT
-1497 ASITKSLFNSR
+1497 TSITKPLFNSR
-1508 LTGMMTIDNLFNAP
+1508 LTGMMTIDNLFNPP

-1534 TIQNDINS
+1534 TIKNDINS

>member
-6 DLNISPYFDDY
+6 DLNVSPYFDDY
-17 NEEDDYYKILF
+17 NEKDDYYKILF

-47 KQIERFGDNI
+47 KQIERFGDNM
-57 YKRGTIIDGCNFVF
+57 YKRGTIIDGCNFLF

-80 DDLETDGTPINISAF
+80 NDLETDGTPVNVSAF

-102 SANLIAQI
+102 SANLVAQV
-110 VETST
+110 VETAS
-115 GFEATAPDLNTLFV
+115 GFEATAPDLNTMFV

-134 GTSGNSI
+134 GTSGNST
-141 SFDVNQILTV
+141 SFAVNQVLTV
-151 YNPKLA
+151 YDPTLA
-157 ISDVDINAKSS
+157 ISDVDISAKSS
-168 GFSNTDI
+168 GFSNTDV
-175 PIFLSAITVQN
+175 PVFLSAITVQN

-197 GQACTFSVGEI
+197 GQACTFSVGEV

-242 LRVGNTD
+242 LRIGNTD
-249 SWTFFSG
+249 SWTFLSG

-269 LSSSIGTGAK
+269 LSSSIGSGAK

-304 EPYVTARY
+304 EPYVTAKY
-312 NIANTSPSANAII
+312 NLANTSPAANAII

-345 AAIGTGYGFSVSDGI
+345 AAIGNGYGFSVSDGI

-381 TFTNNVVGFDTQEEV
+381 TSTNNVVGFDTLEEV
-396 IDYKIDQR
+396 IDYKTDQR

-421 RLKLTPTLK
+421 RLKLTPVLK
-430 VLTKDEAEANDTFFS
+430 VLTKDEADANDTFFS

-457 NKVTQFNTIGK
+457 NKVTQFNTIGT
-468 QMARKTAEESGDF
+468 QMARRTAEESGDF

-487 INTTGQED
+487 VTTTGQET
-495 FADEATHF
+495 FADEATQF
-503 EISIDPGLAYID
+503 EITIDPGLAYID

-540 TTISINYGNYIQVKE
+540 TAISINYGNYIQVKE

-562 SIGATISLR
+562 SVGATISLR
-571 DTAATYLTSSINASS
+571 TTPATYLTSSVNASS
-586 QFTTPAPIAAN
+586 QFAAITAPGA
-597 KEIGTARIRS
+597 EIGTARIRS

-613 SAGEPGAI
+613 SAGEPGAT

-660 GENAVIYDPKN
+660 GGNAVIYDPKN

-713 ANPGEFLTYNST
+713 ANPGEFFPYNST
-725 LSDAQKLSI
+725 LTDAQKLSV

-755 GTITGNATGFSTAFQ
+755 GTITGAATAFLTAFQ

-775 RIANSTAAE
+775 QIANATAAE

-808 LAGAKVSLAFP
+808 IAGAKVSLAFP
-819 QYAPIPLYLRNNRT
+819 QYAPIPLYLRSSRT
-833 ATVSGNTTLVI
+833 ATISGNTTLVI
-844 NIGNTISSPVNM
+844 NIGNTISAPVNM
-856 AVAYNA
+856 AVSYNA

-886 ATTNKGPWCLGIPD
+886 AGTNKGPWCLGIPD
-900 IIRLNNV
+900 IVRLRNV
-907 YLGNSIA
+907 YLGNSSA

-937 DVGFLYKKPEY
+937 DVGFLYRKPEY
-948 SISSSVYL
+948 SVSSSVYI
-956 LAEFDVLNTVQQGLK
+956 LAEFDVLSTTQQGLK
-971 TIASYPVND
+971 TLASYPVDD
-980 TIALAN
+980 TVVLAN
-986 STTTINTVEI
+986 SSTTINTVEI
-996 PEIFHDNGEYI
+996 PEMYNDNDEYF
-1007 DLRDYFDFRPYSSNT
+1007 DLRDYFDFRPYSTNT
-1022 AVITTTAT
+1022 AVVTTTAS
-1030 SATVNPI
+1030 SATINPI

-1057 SDCVTT
+1057 SDCITT

-1085 EGTSSKKP
+1085 EGTSSKNP

-1114 SLPKFNSVNTIQ
+1114 SLPKNNSANTAA

-1139 KRQTDYKVTIPI
+1139 KRQTDYKVTVPI
-1151 DERGLAFSQ
+1151 DEQGLAFSQ

-1177 DLEYYTALSATED
+1177 DLEYYTTLSATED
-1190 TVNSLQLTSSIDTT
+1190 TVNSLELTSSTDTT

-1210 GFFVDNFTTIN
+1210 GFFVDNFTTVN
-1221 FAEIND
+1221 FAELND

-1302 TQINSSTTIVKE
+1302 TQINSSTTIVRE
-1314 ITTTDYELLTGSK
+1314 ITTTDYELVTGSK
-1327 KVASGTKTVADT
+1327 NVAGPITTRAI
-1339 AGNMGASR
+1339 ANGLLSR
-1347 LNKNSEPPPG
+1347 TNGVSWEQK
-1357 GDLAFAWARVF
+1357 F

-1375 TITAFGSNEP
+1375 RIHIQGDAQKEKEN
-1385 GKVHL
+1385 L
-1390 PILERYVNGIWQ
+1390 PVLERYINGIWVLLKTGVRNSQ
-1402 IVAGSS
+1402 
-1408 GGSGNGII
+1408 GIWTI
-1416 KTSNIGWSLSYSYI
+1416 DYDYTPNASKT
-1430 PNDSATN
+1430 D
-1437 RQFRLTQYPY
+1437 RQFRVKQYRY
-1447 SKKSSLSKG
+1447 SLSAG
-1456 SWPRSTDVTTYNNIA
+1456 VLGGGQSYYPRSQDVQTTITQA
-1471 TFAIDT
+1471 TYAVDT
-1477 ETSKETI
+1477 QTSKETK
-1484 TEIIPSSTIVEDT
+1484 TEIIPSSTIVEKT
-1497 ASITKSLFNSR
+1497 TSITKPLFNSR
-1508 LTGMMTIDNLFNAP
+1508 LTGMMTIDNLFNPP

-1534 TIQNDINS
+1534 TIKNDINS

>member
-6 DLNISPYFDDY
+6 DLNVSPYFDDY
-17 NEEDDYYKILF
+17 NEKDDYYKILF

-57 YKRGTIIDGCNFVF
+57 YKRGTIIDGCNFLF

-80 DDLETDGTPINISAF
+80 NDLETDGTPVNVSAF

-102 SANLIAQI
+102 SANLVAQI
-110 VETST
+110 IETST
-115 GFEATAPDLNTLFV
+115 GFEATAPNLNTLFV

-134 GTSGNSI
+134 GTSGNST
-141 SFDVNQILTV
+141 SFGVNQVLTV
-151 YNPKLA
+151 YDPTLA
-157 ISDVDINAKSS
+157 ISDVDINVKSS
-168 GFSNTDI
+168 GFSNTDV
-175 PIFLSAITVQN
+175 PVFLSAVTVQN

-208 ITQDYTG
+208 VTQDVTG

-242 LRVGNTD
+242 LRIGNTD
-249 SWTFFSG
+249 SWIFLSG

-269 LSSSIGTGAK
+269 LSSSIGSGAK

-290 TTLIVTGGGKGYYV
+290 TTLIVTDGGKGYYV
-304 EPYVTARY
+304 EPYVTAKY
-312 NIANTSPSANAII
+312 DLANTSSSANALI
-325 DALSVTAKNYAAK
+325 DALSITAKNYAAK

-345 AAIGTGYGFSVSDGI
+345 AAIGNGYGFSVSDGI
-360 IYQKGYFSRVG
+360 IYQKGYFSRVS

-381 TFTNNVVGFDTQEEV
+381 TSTNNVVGFDTAEEV
-396 IDYKIDQR
+396 IDYKTDQR

-421 RLKLTPTLK
+421 RLKLTPVLK
-430 VLTKDEAEANDTFFS
+430 VLTKDEADANDTFFS

-457 NKVTQFNTIGK
+457 NKTTQFNVIGK
-468 QMARKTAEESGDF
+468 QIAQRTVEESGDF

-487 INTTGQED
+487 ITTQGQET
-495 FADEATHF
+495 FSDEATQF
-503 EISIDPGLAYID
+503 EIAVDPGLAYID
-515 GYRVETNTNYYK
+515 GYRVETNSSYYK

-533 NTEIIPN
+533 NTEVISN
-540 TTISINYGNYIQVKE
+540 AAISINYGNYIQVKE

-562 SIGATISLR
+562 SVGATISLR
-571 DTAATYLTSSINASS
+571 GTAATYLTSSINASS
-586 QFTTPAPIAAN
+586 QFAAITAPGA
-597 KEIGTARIRS
+597 EIGTARIRS

-613 SAGEPGAI
+613 SAGEPGAT

-637 KNVKSVYYN
+637 KDVKSVYYN
-646 GSGANDGIADIVLS
+646 GSGSNDGIADIVLS
-660 GENAVIYDPKN
+660 GGNAVIYDPKN

-713 ANPGEFLTYNST
+713 ANPGEFFPYNST
-725 LSDAQKLSI
+725 LTDAQKLSI
-734 IAVPLANAIGTNV
+734 IAVPLANAIGTNI
-747 AGTVSSSG
+747 AGTISSSG
-755 GTITGNATGFSTAFQ
+755 GTITGAATGFSTAFQ

-808 LAGAKVSLAFP
+808 IAGAKVSLAFP
-819 QYAPIPLYLRNNRT
+819 QYAPIPLYLRTSRT

-862 QRTVNAIPKTIT
+862 QRTVNAVPKTIT

-886 ATTNKGPWCLGIPD
+886 AGTNKGPWCLGIPD
-900 IIRLNNV
+900 IVRLRNV
-907 YLGNSIA
+907 YLGNSSA

-937 DVGFLYKKPEY
+937 DVGFLYRKPEY
-948 SISSSVYL
+948 SVSSSVYL
-956 LAEFDVLNTVQQGLK
+956 LAEFDVLSTTQQGLK
-971 TIASYPVND
+971 TLASYPVDD
-980 TIALAN
+980 TLLLAN
-986 STTTINTVEI
+986 SSTTINTVEI
-996 PEIFHDNGEYI
+996 PEMYNDNDEYF

-1048 YDKKFPVPQ
+1048 FDKKFPVPQ
-1057 SDCVTT
+1057 SDCTTT
-1063 LEKYLGRKDA
+1063 LEKYLGRTDA
-1073 IVLSSNGDFRVI
+1073 IVLSSNGDFRII
-1085 EGTSSKKP
+1085 EGTSSNKP
-1093 KAPDIPSDG
+1093 KLPDIPNDG
-1102 LLINYLIIPPYP
+1102 LLINYLVIPPYP
-1114 SLPKFNSVNTIQ
+1114 SLPKNNSANTSQ
-1126 FLDRKISNIKYTT
+1126 FLDKRISNIKFTT
-1139 KRQTDYKVTIPI
+1139 KRQTDYKVTTPI
-1151 DERGLAFSQ
+1151 DAQGLVLSQ
-1160 PKRYTMKEIGAL
+1160 PKRYTMKEIGSL

-1190 TVNSLQLTSSIDTT
+1190 TINKLELTSSSDNT

-1210 GFFVDNFTTIN
+1210 GFFVDNFTTVD
-1221 FAEIND
+1221 FADIND

-1241 AKRQV
+1241 VKRQV
-1246 QIKYK
+1246 QIKYQP
-1251 INEKDSETTS
+1251 NFSDNDTNS
-1261 CLNGEKILLPS
+1261 CLNGEKIVLPS

-1278 GQGLATEAT
+1278 GQSIATEAT
-1287 TVEVSVTETISTTIG
+1287 TIDVT
-1302 TQINSSTTIVKE
+1302 
-1314 ITTTDYELLTGSK
+1314 ITTTVS
-1327 KVASGTKTVADT
+1327 SGTQTQSSSTAVTQISTQQFQTQIGSTLVPKTTTIADT
-1339 AGNMGASR
+1339 NGSLGYLPKLEGRAWSR
-1347 LNKNSEPPPG
+1347 S
-1357 GDLAFAWARVF
+1357 F

-1375 TITAFGSNEP
+1375 TITTTGDCQQNK
-1385 GKVHL
+1385 GNL
-1390 PILERYVNGIWQ
+1390 PYLQRYVNGVWTT
-1402 IVAGSS
+1402 VAS
-1408 GGSGNGII
+1408 GFFNGNGNRIWAI
-1416 KTSNIGWSLSYSYI
+1416 SYNYT
-1430 PNDSATN
+1430 PNTAGTN
-1437 RQFRLTQYPY
+1437 RQFRVILDNNSGTADLDRGSYPRT
-1447 SKKSSLSKG
+1447 K
-1456 SWPRSTDVTTYNNIA
+1456 DVTTYDRVS
-1471 TFAIDT
+1471 T
-1477 ETSKETI
+1477 
-1484 TEIIPSSTIVEDT
+1484 SSTNTGTNTRTTTQIVPQTTVVENT
-1497 ASITKSLFNSR
+1497 TSITKPLFNPK
-1508 LTGMMTIDNLFNAP
+1508 LTGMMTIDNIFNPP
-1522 SKLSSPFIDLAA
+1522 SKLSSPFIDLTAI
-1534 TIQNDINS
+1534 IQNDINS

>member
-6 DLNISPYFDDY
+6 DLNVSPYFDDY
-17 NEEDDYYKILF
+17 NEKDDYYKILF

-47 KQIERFGDNI
+47 KQIERFGDNM
-57 YKRGTIIDGCNFVF
+57 YKRGTIIDGCNFLF

-80 DDLETDGTPINISAF
+80 NDLETDGTPVNVSAF

-102 SANLIAQI
+102 SANLVAQV
-110 VETST
+110 VETAS
-115 GFEATAPDLNTLFV
+115 GFEATAPDLNTMFV

-134 GTSGNSI
+134 GTSGNST
-141 SFDVNQILTV
+141 SFGVNQVLTV
-151 YNPKLA
+151 YDPTLA
-157 ISDVDINAKSS
+157 ISDVDINVKSS
-168 GFSNTDI
+168 GFSNTDV
-175 PIFLSAITVQN
+175 PVFLSAITVQN

-197 GQACTFSVGEI
+197 GQACTFSVGEV
-208 ITQDYTG
+208 ITQEYTG

-249 SWTFFSG
+249 SWTFLSG

-269 LSSSIGTGAK
+269 LSSLIGTGAK

-304 EPYVTARY
+304 EPYVTAKY
-312 NIANTSPSANAII
+312 NLANTSPSANAII
-325 DALSVTAKNYAAK
+325 DALNITAKNYAAK

-345 AAIGTGYGFSVSDGI
+345 AAIGNGYGFSVSDGI

-381 TFTNNVVGFDTQEEV
+381 TSTNNVVGFDTLEEI
-396 IDYKIDQR
+396 IDYKTDQR

-414 INAPGAN
+414 VNAPGAN
-421 RLKLTPTLK
+421 RLKLTPVLT
-430 VLTKDEAEANDTFFS
+430 VLTKEEADANDTFFS

-457 NKVTQFNTIGK
+457 NKVTQFNTIGT
-468 QMARKTAEESGDF
+468 QMARRTAEESGDF

-487 INTTGQED
+487 VTTTGQGT
-495 FADEATHF
+495 FADEATQF
-503 EISIDPGLAYID
+503 EIAIDPGLAYID

-527 DIRKGT
+527 NVRKGT

-540 TTISINYGNYIQVKE
+540 TTISINYGNYIKVNE

-562 SIGATISLR
+562 SVGATISLR
-571 DTAATYLTSSINASS
+571 DTAASYLTSSITVGAS
-586 QFTTPAPIAAN
+586 QFDTPAPAASN

-613 SAGEPGAI
+613 SAGEPGAT
-621 YYMYLFDIR
+621 YNMYLFDIR

-637 KNVKSVYYN
+637 KDVKSVYYN
-646 GSGANDGIADIVLS
+646 GSGSNDGIADIVLS
-660 GENAVIYDPKN
+660 GGNAVIYDPKN

-686 NNLSYTYRTVDDT
+686 NNLSYTYRTINDT
-699 ISCAITGQMSVSVA
+699 VSCDITGQMSVSVA
-713 ANPGEFLTYNST
+713 ANPGEFFPYNAT

-734 IAVPLANAIGTNV
+734 IAVPLANAICTNATGSV
-747 AGTVSSSG
+747 TTSST
-755 GTITGNATGFSTAFQ
+755 TITGSSTVFLSVFQ
-770 TGDYI
+770 TGDYV
-775 RIANSTAAE
+775 RVANSTAAE
-784 FRRVTAIASD
+784 IRRITAIASN
-794 TSMTVTANGSANAY
+794 TSMTVSTGNSY
-808 LAGAKVSLAFP
+808 PAGANIGLVFP

-833 ATVSGNTTLVI
+833 VTVSGNTTLVI
-844 NIGNTISSPVNM
+844 SLGNTISTPVGM
-856 AVAYNA
+856 AVSYNA
-862 QRTVNAIPKTIT
+862 QRTVNAVPKSVT

-886 ATTNKGPWCLGIPD
+886 VDTNKGPWCLGIPD
-900 IIRLNNV
+900 IVRLRNV
-907 YLGNSIA
+907 YLGNSSA

-937 DVGFLYKKPEY
+937 DVGFLYRKPEY
-948 SISSSVYL
+948 SVSSSVYL
-956 LAEFDVLNTVQQGLK
+956 LAEFDVLSTTQQGLK
-971 TIASYPVND
+971 TLASYPVDD
-980 TIALAN
+980 TLLLAN

-996 PEIFHDNGEYI
+996 PEMYNDNGEYI
-1007 DLRDYFDFRPYSSNT
+1007 DLRDYFDFRPYSTNT
-1022 AVITTTAT
+1022 AVLTTTAS

-1037 EPTQANRFDTT
+1037 EPTQTNRFDTT

-1057 SDCVTT
+1057 SDCTTT

-1073 IVLSSNGDFRVI
+1073 IVLSSNGDFRII
-1085 EGTSSKKP
+1085 EGTSSKNP
-1093 KAPDIPSDG
+1093 KAPDIPNDG

-1114 SLPKFNSVNTIQ
+1114 SLPKLNSANTVA
-1126 FLDRKISNIKYTT
+1126 FLNRKISNIKYTT
-1139 KRQTDYKVTIPI
+1139 KRQTDYKVTVPI
-1151 DERGLAFSQ
+1151 DEQGLAFSQ

-1177 DLEYYTALSATED
+1177 DLEYYTALSFAESTINNLD
-1190 TVNSLQLTSSIDTT
+1190 LTSSVNIT
-1204 TNRFKF
+1204 TNRYKF
-1210 GFFVDNFTTIN
+1210 GFFVDDFTTVNFT
-1221 FAEIND
+1221 EIND
-1227 PTYNAQIYGYELHP
+1227 PSYTSQIYGYELHP

-1246 QIKYK
+1246 QIKYR

-1287 TVEVSVTETISTTIG
+1287 TVEVSVTETISTTTG
-1302 TQINSSTTIVKE
+1302 TQINSSTTTVKE

-1327 KVASGTKTVADT
+1327 KVASGTKTVAET
-1339 AGNMGASR
+1339 NTTGLFPTHEANNGAV
-1347 LNKNSEPPPG
+1347 PPG
-1357 GDLAFAWARVF
+1357 GALAGTWVRNF

-1375 TITAFGSNEP
+1375 TITAYGNNEA

-1390 PILERYVNGIWQ
+1390 PVLERYVNGVWE

-1408 GGSGNGII
+1408 GGSGNGITRTGN
-1416 KTSNIGWSLSYSYI
+1416 KGWKLTYSYT
-1430 PNDSATN
+1430 PNASASN
-1437 RQFRLTQYPY
+1437 RQFRLIQKQY
-1447 SKKSSLSKG
+1447 SQKSSLSGGTFPTSK
-1456 SWPRSTDVTTYNNIA
+1456 DVITYNNVA
-1471 TFAIDT
+1471 TYAVDT
-1477 ETSKETI
+1477 QTSKQTK
-1484 TEIIPSSTIVEDT
+1484 TEIIPSSTIVENT
-1497 ASITKSLFNSR
+1497 TSITKPLFNSK
-1508 LTGMMTIDNLFNAP
+1508 LTGMMTIDNLFNPP

>member
-6 DLNISPYFDDY
+6 DLNVSPYFDDY
-17 NEEDDYYKILF
+17 NEKDDYYKILF

-57 YKRGTIIDGCNFVF
+57 YKRGTIIDGCNFIF

-134 GTSGNSI
+134 GTFGNSI

-186 STGGQSFVNAT
+186 STGGQSFINAT
-197 GQACTFSVGEI
+197 GQACTFSVGEV

-215 ARAEIRQVNATANL
+215 ARAEIRQINATANL

-269 LSSSIGTGAK
+269 LSSSIGSGAK

-312 NIANTSPSANAII
+312 NLANTSPSANAII

-338 VTVNSAA
+338 ITVNSAA
-345 AAIGTGYGFSVSDGI
+345 AAIGNGYGFSVSDGI

-468 QMARKTAEESGDF
+468 QMARRTAEESGDF

-487 INTTGQED
+487 ITTTGQED
-495 FADEATHF
+495 FADEATYF

-540 TTISINYGNYIQVKE
+540 TTISLNYGNYIQVKE
-555 LGGLFKF
+555 LGGLFNF
-562 SIGATISLR
+562 SIGSTISLR

-586 QFTTPAPIAAN
+586 QFTTPAPTAAN

-646 GSGANDGIADIVLS
+646 GSSANDGIADIVLS
-660 GENAVIYDPKN
+660 GGNAVIYDPKN

-686 NNLSYTYRTVDDT
+686 NNLSYTYRTVDDR

-755 GTITGNATGFSTAFQ
+755 GTITGAATGFSTAFQ

-956 LAEFDVLNTVQQGLK
+956 LAEFDVLNTFQQGLK

-1114 SLPKFNSVNTIQ
+1114 SLPKFNSLNTIQ

-1139 KRQTDYKVTIPI
+1139 KRQTDYKVTVPI
-1151 DERGLAFSQ
+1151 DEQGLAFSQ

-1177 DLEYYTALSATED
+1177 DLEYYTTLSATED
-1190 TVNSLQLTSSIDTT
+1190 TVNSLELTSSTDTT

-1210 GFFVDNFTTIN
+1210 GFFVDNFTTVN
-1221 FAEIND
+1221 FAELND

-1339 AGNMGASR
+1339 VGRMGATR
-1347 LNKNSEPPPG
+1347 LDKNSEPPPG
-1357 GDLAFAWARVF
+1357 GALAFTWVRVF

-1375 TITAFGSNEP
+1375 TITAFGNNEE
-1385 GKVHL
+1385 GKIHL
-1390 PILERYVNGIWQ
+1390 PILERYVNGAWQ

-1408 GGSGNGII
+1408 SGSGNGI
-1416 KTSNIGWSLSYSYI
+1416 TRTGDRQWSLSYAYT
-1430 PNDSATN
+1430 PNASATN
-1437 RQFRLTQYPY
+1437 RQFRLTQKQY
-1447 SKKSSLSKG
+1447 SQKSSLSG
-1456 SWPRSTDVTTYNNIA
+1456 GTWPTSKDVTTYNNVA
-1471 TFAIDT
+1471 TYDIDIDT
-1477 ETSKETI
+1477 RKETK
-1484 TEIIPSSTIVEDT
+1484 TEIIPSSTIAEDT
-1497 ASITKSLFNSR
+1497 TSITKSLFNSR
-1508 LTGMMTIDNLFNAP
+1508 LTGMMTIDNLFNPP

>member
-6 DLNISPYFDDY
+6 DLNVSPYFDDY
-17 NEEDDYYKILF
+17 NEKDDYYKILF

-47 KQIERFGDNI
+47 KQIERFGDNM
-57 YKRGTIIDGCNFVF
+57 YKRGTIIDGCNFLF

-80 DDLETDGTPINISAF
+80 NDLETDGTPVNVSAF

-102 SANLIAQI
+102 SANLVAQV
-110 VETST
+110 VETAS
-115 GFEATAPDLNTLFV
+115 GFEATAPDLNTMFV

-134 GTSGNSI
+134 GTSGNST
-141 SFDVNQILTV
+141 SFGVNQVLTV
-151 YNPKLA
+151 YDPTLA
-157 ISDVDINAKSS
+157 ISDVDISAKSS
-168 GFSNTDI
+168 GFSNTDV
-175 PIFLSAITVQN
+175 PVFLSAITVQN

-197 GQACTFSVGEI
+197 GQACTFSVGEV

-242 LRVGNTD
+242 LRIGNTD
-249 SWTFFSG
+249 SWTFLSG

-312 NIANTSPSANAII
+312 NLANTSPSANAII

-345 AAIGTGYGFSVSDGI
+345 AAIGNGYGFSVSDGI

-381 TFTNNVVGFDTQEEV
+381 TSTNNVVGFDTLEEV
-396 IDYKIDQR
+396 IDYKTDQR

-421 RLKLTPTLK
+421 RLKLTPVLK
-430 VLTKDEAEANDTFFS
+430 VLTKDEADANDTFFS

-457 NKVTQFNTIGK
+457 NKVTQFNTIGT
-468 QMARKTAEESGDF
+468 QMARRTAEESGDF

-487 INTTGQED
+487 VTTTGQET
-495 FADEATHF
+495 FADEATQF
-503 EISIDPGLAYID
+503 EITIDPGLAYID

-540 TTISINYGNYIQVKE
+540 TAVSINYGNYIQVKE

-562 SIGATISLR
+562 SVGATISLR
-571 DTAATYLTSSINASS
+571 DTAASYLTVSSTVSAT
-586 QFTTPAPIAAN
+586 QFTTPAPAASN

-613 SAGEPGAI
+613 SAGEPGAT

-637 KNVKSVYYN
+637 KDVKSVYYN
-646 GSGANDGIADIVLS
+646 GSGSNDGIADIVLT
-660 GENAVIYDPKN
+660 GEGATIYDPKN

-699 ISCAITGQMSVSVA
+699 ISCATTGQMSVSVA
-713 ANPGEFLTYNST
+713 ANPGEFFPYNAT

-734 IAVPLANAIGTNV
+734 IAVPLANAICTNA
-747 AGTVSSSG
+747 AGSVTTGATS
-755 GTITGNATGFSTAFQ
+755 ITGSATVFLTAFQ
-770 TGDYI
+770 TGDYV
-775 RIANSTAAE
+775 RVANTTAAE
-784 FRRVTAIASD
+784 IRRITAIASN
-794 TSMTVTANGSANAY
+794 TSMTVSTGNSY
-808 LAGAKVSLAFP
+808 PAGANIGLVFP

-833 ATVSGNTTLVI
+833 VTVSGNTTLVI
-844 NIGNTISSPVNM
+844 SLGNTISTTVGM

-862 QRTVNAIPKTIT
+862 QRTVNAIPKSIT

-886 ATTNKGPWCLGIPD
+886 VDTNKGPWCLGIPD
-900 IIRLNNV
+900 IVRLRNV
-907 YLGNSIA
+907 YLGNSSA

-937 DVGFLYKKPEY
+937 DVGFLYRKPEY
-948 SISSSVYL
+948 TVSSSVYL
-956 LAEFDVLNTVQQGLK
+956 LAEFDVLSTTQQGLK
-971 TIASYPVND
+971 TLASYPVDD
-980 TIALAN
+980 TVLLAN
-986 STTTINTVEI
+986 SSTTINTVEI
-996 PEIFHDNGEYI
+996 PEMYNDNGEYI
-1007 DLRDYFDFRPYSSNT
+1007 DLRDYFDFRPYSTNT
-1022 AVITTTAT
+1022 AVVTTTAS

-1037 EPTQANRFDTT
+1037 EPTQTNRFDTT

-1057 SDCVTT
+1057 SDCTTT

-1085 EGTSSKKP
+1085 EGTSSKNP

-1114 SLPKFNSVNTIQ
+1114 SLPKTNSANTVA

-1139 KRQTDYKVTIPI
+1139 KRQTDYKVTVPI
-1151 DERGLAFSQ
+1151 DEQGLAFSQ

-1177 DLEYYTALSATED
+1177 DLEYYTTLSATED
-1190 TVNSLQLTSSIDTT
+1190 TVNSLELTSSTDTT

-1210 GFFVDNFTTIN
+1210 GFFVDNFTTVN
-1221 FAEIND
+1221 FAELND

-1302 TQINSSTTIVKE
+1302 TQINSSTTTVKE

-1339 AGNMGASR
+1339 VGRMGATR
-1347 LNKNSEPPPG
+1347 LDKNSEPPPG
-1357 GDLAFAWARVF
+1357 GALAGTWVRTF

-1375 TITAFGSNEP
+1375 TITAYGNNEK

-1390 PILERYVNGIWQ
+1390 PVLERYVNGAWQ

-1408 GGSGNGII
+1408 SGSGNGI
-1416 KTSNIGWSLSYSYI
+1416 TRTGDRGWSLSYSYT
-1430 PNDSATN
+1430 PNASASN
-1437 RQFRLTQYPY
+1437 RQFRLIQKQY
-1447 SKKSSLSKG
+1447 SQKSSLSG
-1456 SWPRSTDVTTYNNIA
+1456 GTWPTSKDVTTYNNVA
-1471 TFAIDT
+1471 TYAVDT
-1477 ETSKETI
+1477 QTSKETK
-1484 TEIIPSSTIVEDT
+1484 TEIIPSSTIVENT
-1497 ASITKSLFNSR
+1497 TSITKPLFNSR
-1508 LTGMMTIDNLFNAP
+1508 LTGMMTIDNLFNPP

>member
-6 DLNISPYFDDY
+6 DLNVSPYFDDY
-17 NEEDDYYKILF
+17 NEKDDYYKILF

-47 KQIERFGDNI
+47 KQIERFGDNM
-57 YKRGTIIDGCNFVF
+57 YKRGTIIDGCNFLF

-80 DDLETDGTPINISAF
+80 NDLETDGTPVNVSAF

-102 SANLIAQI
+102 SANLVAQV
-110 VETST
+110 VETAS
-115 GFEATAPDLNTLFV
+115 GFEATAPDLNTMFV

-134 GTSGNSI
+134 GTSGNNT
-141 SFDVNQILTV
+141 SFGVNQVLTV
-151 YNPKLA
+151 YDPTLA
-157 ISDVDINAKSS
+157 ISDVDINVKSS
-168 GFSNTDI
+168 GFSNTDV
-175 PIFLSAITVQN
+175 PVFLSAITVQN

-197 GQACTFSVGEI
+197 GQACTFSVGEV

-242 LRVGNTD
+242 LRIGNTD
-249 SWTFFSG
+249 SWTFLSG

-269 LSSSIGTGAK
+269 LSSLIGTGAK

-312 NIANTSPSANAII
+312 NLANTSPSANAII
-325 DALSVTAKNYAAK
+325 DALNITAKNYAAK

-345 AAIGTGYGFSVSDGI
+345 AAIGNGYGFSVSDGI

-381 TFTNNVVGFDTQEEV
+381 TSTNNVVGFDTLEEV
-396 IDYKIDQR
+396 IDYKTDQR

-421 RLKLTPTLK
+421 RLKLTPVLT

-457 NKVTQFNTIGK
+457 NKVTQFNTIGTK
-468 QMARKTAEESGDF
+468 MARRTAEESGDF
-481 VIDQFL
+481 VIDQF
-487 INTTGQED
+487 IVSTSGQET
-495 FADEATHF
+495 FADEATQF
-503 EISIDPGLAYID
+503 EIAIDPGLAYID

-540 TTISINYGNYIQVKE
+540 TAVSINYGNYIQVKE

-562 SIGATISLR
+562 SVGATISLR
-571 DTAATYLTSSINASS
+571 DTAASYLTVSSTVSAT
-586 QFTTPAPIAAN
+586 QFTTPAPAASN

-607 LVLVSG
+607 LALVSG
-613 SAGEPGAI
+613 SAGEPGAV

-637 KNVKSVYYN
+637 KDVRSVYYN
-646 GSGANDGIADIVLS
+646 GSGSNDGIADIVLT
-660 GENAVIYDPKN
+660 GEGATIYDPKN

-699 ISCAITGQMSVSVA
+699 VSCAITGQMSVSVA
-713 ANPGEFLTYNST
+713 ANPGEFFPYNAT

-734 IAVPLANAIGTNV
+734 IAVPLANAICTNAV
-747 AGTVSSSG
+747 GSVTTGATSITGSGTV
-755 GTITGNATGFSTAFQ
+755 FLTAFQ
-770 TGDYI
+770 TGDYVRVANTTAVEI
-775 RIANSTAAE
+775 RRI
-784 FRRVTAIASD
+784 TAIASN
-794 TSMTVTANGSANAY
+794 TSMTVSTGNSY
-808 LAGAKVSLAFP
+808 PAGANIGLVFP

-833 ATVSGNTTLVI
+833 VTVSGNTTLVI
-844 NIGNTISSPVNM
+844 SLGNTISTTVGM
-856 AVAYNA
+856 AVSYNA
-862 QRTVNAIPKTIT
+862 QRTVNAVPKSIT

-886 ATTNKGPWCLGIPD
+886 VDTNKGPWCLGIPD
-900 IIRLNNV
+900 IVRLKNV
-907 YLGNSIA
+907 YLGNSSA

-937 DVGFLYKKPEY
+937 DVGFLYRKPEY
-948 SISSSVYL
+948 SVSSSVYL
-956 LAEFDVLNTVQQGLK
+956 LAEFDVLSTTQQGLK
-971 TIASYPVND
+971 TLASYPVDD
-980 TIALAN
+980 TLLLAN

-996 PEIFHDNGEYI
+996 PEMYNDNGEYI
-1007 DLRDYFDFRPYSSNT
+1007 DLRDYFDFRPYSTNT
-1022 AVITTTAT
+1022 AILTTTAS

-1037 EPTQANRFDTT
+1037 EPTQTNRFDTT

-1057 SDCVTT
+1057 SDCTTT

-1085 EGTSSKKP
+1085 EGTSSKNP

-1114 SLPKFNSVNTIQ
+1114 SLPKVNSANTAA
-1126 FLDRKISNIKYTT
+1126 FLNKRISNIKYTT
-1139 KRQTDYKVTIPI
+1139 KRQTDYKVTVPI
-1151 DERGLAFSQ
+1151 DEQGLAFSQ

-1177 DLEYYTALSATED
+1177 DLEYYTTLSATED
-1190 TVNSLQLTSSIDTT
+1190 TVNSLELTSSTDTT

-1210 GFFVDNFTTIN
+1210 GFFVDNFTTVN
-1221 FAEIND
+1221 FAELND

-1246 QIKYK
+1246 QIKYR

-1287 TVEVSVTETISTTIG
+1287 TVEVSVTETISTTTG
-1302 TQINSSTTIVKE
+1302 TQINSSTTTVKE

-1327 KVASGTKTVADT
+1327 KVASGTKIVAET
-1339 AGNMGASR
+1339 NTTGLFPTHEANNGAA
-1347 LNKNSEPPPG
+1347 PPG
-1357 GDLAFAWARVF
+1357 GALAPTWVRNF

-1375 TITAFGSNEP
+1375 TITAYGNNEA

-1390 PILERYVNGIWQ
+1390 PVLERYVNGVWE

-1408 GGSGNGII
+1408 DGSGNGITR
-1416 KTSNIGWSLSYSYI
+1416 TSNKGWKLTYSYT
-1430 PNDSATN
+1430 PNASASN
-1437 RQFRLTQYPY
+1437 RQFRLIQKQY
-1447 SKKSSLSKG
+1447 SQKSSLSGGTFPTSK
-1456 SWPRSTDVTTYNNIA
+1456 DVITYNNVA
-1471 TFAIDT
+1471 TYAVDT
-1477 ETSKETI
+1477 QTSKQTK
-1484 TEIIPSSTIVEDT
+1484 TEIIPSSTIVENT
-1497 ASITKSLFNSR
+1497 TSITKPLFNSR
-1508 LTGMMTIDNLFNAP
+1508 LTGMMTIDNLFNPP

>member
-6 DLNISPYFDDY
+6 DLNVSPYFDDY
-17 NEEDDYYKILF
+17 NEKDDYYKILF

-57 YKRGTIIDGCNFVF
+57 YKRGTIIDGCNFLF

-80 DDLETDGTPINISAF
+80 NDLETDGTPINVSAF

-102 SANLIAQI
+102 SANLVAQI
-110 VETST
+110 IETST
-115 GFEATAPDLNTLFV
+115 GFEATAPNLNTLFV

-134 GTSGNSI
+134 GTSGNST
-141 SFDVNQILTV
+141 SFDVNQIVTV
-151 YNPKLA
+151 YDPTLA
-157 ISDVDINAKSS
+157 ISDVDIDVKSS

-175 PIFLSAITVQN
+175 PVFLSAVTVQN

-208 ITQDYTG
+208 VTQDVTG
-215 ARAEIRQVNATANL
+215 ARGEIRQVNATANVDN
-229 SSLILKIRPLASE
+229 LILKIRPLASE
-242 LRVGNTD
+242 LRIGNTD
-249 SWTFFSG
+249 SWAFLEG

-269 LSSSIGTGAK
+269 LSSLIGSGAK

-284 DTNGGI
+284 DINGGI
-290 TTLIVTGGGKGYYV
+290 TTLIVTNGGKGYYV
-304 EPYVTARY
+304 EPYVTAKY
-312 NIANTSPSANAII
+312 DLANTSSSANALI
-325 DALSVTAKNYAAK
+325 DALSITAKNYAAK

-345 AAIGTGYGFSVSDGI
+345 AAIGNGYGFSVSDGI
-360 IYQKGYFSRVG
+360 IYQKGYFSRVS

-381 TFTNNVVGFDTQEEV
+381 TSTNNVVGFDTVEEI
-396 IDYKIDQR
+396 IDYKTDSN

-421 RLKLTPTLK
+421 RLKLTPVLK
-430 VLTKDEAEANDTFFS
+430 VLTKDEADANDTFFS

-457 NKVTQFNTIGK
+457 NKTTQFNVIGK
-468 QMARKTAEESGDF
+468 QIAQRTVEESGDF

-487 INTTGQED
+487 ITTQGQET
-495 FADEATHF
+495 FSDEATQF
-503 EISIDPGLAYID
+503 EIAVDPGLAYID
-515 GYRVETNTNYYK
+515 GYRVETNSSYYK

-533 NTEIIPN
+533 NTEVISN
-540 TTISINYGNYIQVKE
+540 AAISINYGNYIQVKE

-562 SIGATISLR
+562 SVGATISLR
-571 DTAATYLTSSINASS
+571 DTTATYLTSSVNASS
-586 QFTTPAPIAAN
+586 QFAAITAPGT
-597 KEIGTARIRS
+597 EIGTARIRS

-613 SAGEPGAI
+613 SAGEPGAT

-637 KNVKSVYYN
+637 KNVKSTYYN
-646 GSGANDGIADIVLS
+646 GSGTNDGIADIVLS
-660 GENAVIYDPKN
+660 GGNAVIYDPKN

-686 NNLSYTYRTVDDT
+686 NNLSYTYRTIDDT

-713 ANPGEFLTYNST
+713 ANPGEFFPYNST
-725 LSDAQKLSI
+725 LTDAQKLSI
-734 IAVPLANAIGTNV
+734 IAVPLANAIGTNI

-755 GTITGNATGFSTAFQ
+755 GAITGAATGFLTAFQ

-808 LAGAKVSLAFP
+808 IAGAKVSLAFP
-819 QYAPIPLYLRNNRT
+819 QYAPIPLYLRTSRT

-862 QRTVNAIPKTIT
+862 QRTVNAVPKTIT

-886 ATTNKGPWCLGIPD
+886 VGTNKGPWCLGIPD
-900 IIRLNNV
+900 IIRLRNV
-907 YLGNSIA
+907 YLGNSSA

-937 DVGFLYKKPEY
+937 DVGFLYRKPEY
-948 SISSSVYL
+948 SVSSSVYL
-956 LAEFDVLNTVQQGLK
+956 LAEFDVLSTTQQGLK
-971 TIASYPVND
+971 TLASYPVDD
-980 TIALAN
+980 TLLLAN
-986 STTTINTVEI
+986 SSTTINTVEI
-996 PEIFHDNGEYI
+996 PEMYNDNDEYF

-1022 AVITTTAT
+1022 AVIATTAT

-1048 YDKKFPVPQ
+1048 FDKKFPVPQ
-1057 SDCVTT
+1057 SDCTTT
-1063 LEKYLGRKDA
+1063 LEKYLGRTDA
-1073 IVLSSNGDFRVI
+1073 IVLSSNGDFRII
-1085 EGTSSKKP
+1085 EGTSSNKP
-1093 KAPDIPSDG
+1093 KLPDIPNDG
-1102 LLINYLIIPPYP
+1102 LLINYLVIPPYP
-1114 SLPKFNSVNTIQ
+1114 SLPKNNSANTSQ
-1126 FLDRKISNIKYTT
+1126 FLDKRISNIKFTT
-1139 KRQTDYKVTIPI
+1139 KRQTDYKVTTPI
-1151 DERGLAFSQ
+1151 DAQGLVLSQ
-1160 PKRYTMKEIGAL
+1160 PKRYTMKEIGSL

-1190 TVNSLQLTSSIDTT
+1190 TINKLELTSSSDNT

-1210 GFFVDNFTTIN
+1210 GFFVDNFTTVD
-1221 FAEIND
+1221 FADIND

-1241 AKRQV
+1241 VKRQV
-1246 QIKYK
+1246 QIKYQP
-1251 INEKDSETTS
+1251 NFSDNDTNS
-1261 CLNGEKILLPS
+1261 CLNGEKIVLTS

-1278 GQGLATEAT
+1278 GQSIATEAT
-1287 TVEVSVTETISTTIG
+1287 TIDVT
-1302 TQINSSTTIVKE
+1302 
-1314 ITTTDYELLTGSK
+1314 ITTTVS
-1327 KVASGTKTVADT
+1327 SGTQTQSSSTAVTQISTQQFQTQIGSTLVPKTTTIADT
-1339 AGNMGASR
+1339 NGSLGYLPKLEGRTWSR
-1347 LNKNSEPPPG
+1347 S
-1357 GDLAFAWARVF
+1357 F

-1375 TITAFGSNEP
+1375 TITATGDCQQNK
-1385 GKVHL
+1385 GNL
-1390 PILERYVNGIWQ
+1390 PYLQRYVNGVWTT
-1402 IVAGSS
+1402 VAS
-1408 GGSGNGII
+1408 GFFNGNGNRIWAI
-1416 KTSNIGWSLSYSYI
+1416 SYNYT
-1430 PNDSATN
+1430 PNTAGTN
-1437 RQFRLTQYPY
+1437 RQFRVKLDNNSGTADLDRGSYPRT
-1447 SKKSSLSKG
+1447 K
-1456 SWPRSTDVTTYNNIA
+1456 DVTTYDRVSTTSTNA
-1471 TFAIDT
+1471 
-1477 ETSKETI
+1477 ETNTRTTTQIVPQTTVVENTTS
-1484 TEIIPSSTIVEDT
+1484 IIKP
-1497 ASITKSLFNSR
+1497 LFNPK
-1508 LTGMMTIDNLFNAP
+1508 LTGMMTIDNIFNPP
-1522 SKLSSPFIDLAA
+1522 SKLSSPFIDLTAI
-1534 TIQNDINS
+1534 IQNDINS

>member
-6 DLNISPYFDDY
+6 DLNVSPYFDDY
-17 NEEDDYYKILF
+17 NEKDDYYKILF

-47 KQIERFGDNI
+47 KQIERFGDNM
-57 YKRGTIIDGCNFVF
+57 YKRGTIIDGCNFLF

-80 DDLETDGTPINISAF
+80 NDLETDGTPVNVSAF

-102 SANLIAQI
+102 SANLVAQVVEIA
-110 VETST
+110 S
-115 GFEATAPDLNTLFV
+115 GFEATAPDLNTMFV

-134 GTSGNSI
+134 GTSGNST
-141 SFDVNQILTV
+141 SFAVNQVLTV
-151 YNPKLA
+151 YDPTLA
-157 ISDVDINAKSS
+157 ISDVDISAKSS
-168 GFSNTDI
+168 GFSNTDV
-175 PIFLSAITVQN
+175 PVFLSAITVQN

-197 GQACTFSVGEI
+197 GQACTFSVGEV

-242 LRVGNTD
+242 LRIGNTD
-249 SWTFFSG
+249 SWTFLSG

-269 LSSSIGTGAK
+269 LSSSIGSGAK

-304 EPYVTARY
+304 EPYVTAKY
-312 NIANTSPSANAII
+312 NLANTSPAANAII

-345 AAIGTGYGFSVSDGI
+345 AAIGNGYGFSVSDGI

-381 TFTNNVVGFDTQEEV
+381 TSTNNVVGFDTLEEV
-396 IDYKIDQR
+396 IDYKTDQR

-421 RLKLTPTLK
+421 RLKLTPVLK
-430 VLTKDEAEANDTFFS
+430 VLTKDEADANDTFFS

-457 NKVTQFNTIGK
+457 NKVTQFNTIGT
-468 QMARKTAEESGDF
+468 QMARRTAEESGDF

-487 INTTGQED
+487 VTTTGQET
-495 FADEATHF
+495 FADEATQF
-503 EISIDPGLAYID
+503 EITIDPGLAYID
-515 GYRVETNTNYYK
+515 GYRVETNSSYYK

-533 NTEIIPN
+533 NTEVISN
-540 TTISINYGNYIQVKE
+540 AAISINYGNYIQVKE

-562 SIGATISLR
+562 SVGATISLR
-571 DTAATYLTSSINASS
+571 NTAATYLTSSVNASS
-586 QFTTPAPIAAN
+586 QFAAITAPGA
-597 KEIGTARIRS
+597 EIGTARIRS

-613 SAGEPGAI
+613 SAGEPGAT

-646 GSGANDGIADIVLS
+646 GSGSNDGIADIVLS
-660 GENAVIYDPKN
+660 GGNAVIYDPKN

-713 ANPGEFLTYNST
+713 ANPGEFFAYNST
-725 LSDAQKLSI
+725 LTDAQKLSV

-755 GTITGNATGFSTAFQ
+755 GTITGAATAFLTAFQ

-775 RIANSTAAE
+775 RIANATAAE

-808 LAGAKVSLAFP
+808 IAGAKVSLAFP
-819 QYAPIPLYLRNNRT
+819 QYAPIPLYLRSSRT

-844 NIGNTISSPVNM
+844 NIGNTISAPVNM
-856 AVAYNA
+856 AVSYNA

-886 ATTNKGPWCLGIPD
+886 AGTNKGPWCLGIPD
-900 IIRLNNV
+900 IVRLRNV
-907 YLGNSIA
+907 YLGNSSA

-937 DVGFLYKKPEY
+937 DVGFLYRKPEY
-948 SISSSVYL
+948 TVSSSVYL
-956 LAEFDVLNTVQQGLK
+956 LAEFDVLSTTQQGLK
-971 TIASYPVND
+971 TLASYPVDD
-980 TIALAN
+980 TVVLAN
-986 STTTINTVEI
+986 SSTTINTVEI
-996 PEIFHDNGEYI
+996 PEMYNDNDEYF
-1007 DLRDYFDFRPYSSNT
+1007 DLRDYFDFRPYSTNT
-1022 AVITTTAT
+1022 AVVTTTAS

-1048 YDKKFPVPQ
+1048 YDKKFPAPQ
-1057 SDCVTT
+1057 SDCTTT

-1085 EGTSSKKP
+1085 EGTSSKNP

-1114 SLPKFNSVNTIQ
+1114 SLPKNNSANTAA

-1139 KRQTDYKVTIPI
+1139 KRQTDYKVTVPI
-1151 DERGLAFSQ
+1151 DEQGLAFSQ

-1177 DLEYYTALSATED
+1177 DLEYYTTLSATED
-1190 TVNSLQLTSSIDTT
+1190 TVNSLELTSSTDTT

-1210 GFFVDNFTTIN
+1210 GFFVDNFTTVN
-1221 FAEIND
+1221 FAELND

-1278 GQGLATEAT
+1278 GQRLATEAT

-1302 TQINSSTTIVKE
+1302 TQINSSTTIVRE
-1314 ITTTDYELLTGSK
+1314 ITTTDYELVTGSK
-1327 KVASGTKTVADT
+1327 NVAGPITTRAI
-1339 AGNMGASR
+1339 ANGLLSR
-1347 LNKNSEPPPG
+1347 TNGVS
-1357 GDLAFAWARVF
+1357 WAQTF

-1375 TITAFGSNEP
+1375 RIHIQGDAQKEKKN
-1385 GKVHL
+1385 L
-1390 PILERYVNGIWQ
+1390 PVLERYINGIW
-1402 IVAGSS
+1402 VLLKTGVRNSE
-1408 GGSGNGII
+1408 GIWTI
-1416 KTSNIGWSLSYSYI
+1416 DYDYTPNASKT
-1430 PNDSATN
+1430 D
-1437 RQFRLTQYPY
+1437 RQFRVKQYQY
-1447 SKKSSLSKG
+1447 SLSAG
-1456 SWPRSTDVTTYNNIA
+1456 VLGGGQSYYPRSQDVQTTSTQA
-1471 TFAIDT
+1471 TYAVDT
-1477 ETSKETI
+1477 QTSKETK
-1484 TEIIPSSTIVEDT
+1484 TEIIPSSTIVENT
-1497 ASITKSLFNSR
+1497 TSITKPLFNSK
-1508 LTGMMTIDNLFNAP
+1508 LTGMMTIDNLFNPP

>member
-6 DLNISPYFDDY
+6 DLNVSPYFDDY
-17 NEEDDYYKILF
+17 NEKDDYYKILF

-57 YKRGTIIDGCNFVF
+57 YKRGTIIDGCNFLF

-80 DDLETDGTPINISAF
+80 NDLETDGTPINVSAF

-102 SANLIAQI
+102 SANLVAQI
-110 VETST
+110 IETST

-134 GTSGNSI
+134 GTSGNST
-141 SFDVNQILTV
+141 SFDVNQIVTV
-151 YNPKLA
+151 YDPTLA
-157 ISDVDINAKSS
+157 ISDVDIDVKSS

-175 PIFLSAITVQN
+175 PVFLSAVTVQN

-208 ITQDYTG
+208 VTQDVTG
-215 ARAEIRQVNATANL
+215 ARGEIRQVNATANVDN
-229 SSLILKIRPLASE
+229 LILKIRPLASE
-242 LRVGNTD
+242 LRIGNTD
-249 SWTFFSG
+249 SWAFLEG

-269 LSSSIGTGAK
+269 LSSSIGSGAK

-284 DTNGGI
+284 DINGGI
-290 TTLIVTGGGKGYYV
+290 TTLIVTAGGKGYYV
-304 EPYVTARY
+304 EPYVTAKY
-312 NIANTSPSANAII
+312 DLANTSSSANALI
-325 DALSVTAKNYAAK
+325 DALSITAKNYAAK

-345 AAIGTGYGFSVSDGI
+345 AAIGNGYGFSVSDGI
-360 IYQKGYFSRVG
+360 IYQKGYFSRVS

-381 TFTNNVVGFDTQEEV
+381 TSTNNVVGFDTVEEI
-396 IDYKIDQR
+396 IDYKTDSN

-421 RLKLTPTLK
+421 RLKLTPVLK
-430 VLTKDEAEANDTFFS
+430 VLTKDEADANDTFFS

-457 NKVTQFNTIGK
+457 NKTTQFNVIGK
-468 QMARKTAEESGDF
+468 QIAQRTVEESGDF

-487 INTTGQED
+487 ITTQGQET
-495 FADEATHF
+495 FSDEATQF
-503 EISIDPGLAYID
+503 EIAVDPGLAYID
-515 GYRVETNTNYYK
+515 GYRVETNSSYYK

-533 NTEIIPN
+533 NTEVISN
-540 TTISINYGNYIQVKE
+540 AAISINYGNYIQVKE

-562 SIGATISLR
+562 SVGATISLR
-571 DTAATYLTSSINASS
+571 DTTATYLTSSVNASS
-586 QFTTPAPIAAN
+586 QFAAITAPGA
-597 KEIGTARIRS
+597 EIGTARIRS

-613 SAGEPGAI
+613 SAGEPGAT

-637 KNVKSVYYN
+637 KNVKSTYYN

-660 GENAVIYDPKN
+660 GGNAVIYDPKN

-713 ANPGEFLTYNST
+713 ANPGEFFPYNST
-725 LSDAQKLSI
+725 LTDAQKLSI
-734 IAVPLANAIGTNV
+734 IAVPLANAIGTNI

-755 GTITGNATGFSTAFQ
+755 GAITGAATGFLTAFQ

-808 LAGAKVSLAFP
+808 IAGAKVSLAFP
-819 QYAPIPLYLRNNRT
+819 QYAPIPLYLRTSRT

-862 QRTVNAIPKTIT
+862 QRTVNAVPKTIT

-886 ATTNKGPWCLGIPD
+886 AGTNKGPWCLGIPD
-900 IIRLNNV
+900 IVRLRNV
-907 YLGNSIA
+907 YLGNSSA

-937 DVGFLYKKPEY
+937 DVGFLYRKPEY
-948 SISSSVYL
+948 SVSSSVYL
-956 LAEFDVLNTVQQGLK
+956 LAEFDVLSTTQQGLK
-971 TIASYPVND
+971 TLASYPVDD
-980 TIALAN
+980 TLLLAN
-986 STTTINTVEI
+986 SSTTINTVEI
-996 PEIFHDNGEYI
+996 PEMYNDNDEYF

-1048 YDKKFPVPQ
+1048 FDKKFPVPQ
-1057 SDCVTT
+1057 SDCTTT
-1063 LEKYLGRKDA
+1063 LEKYLGRTDA
-1073 IVLSSNGDFRVI
+1073 IVLSSNGDFRII
-1085 EGTSSKKP
+1085 EGTSSNKP
-1093 KAPDIPSDG
+1093 KLPDIPNDG
-1102 LLINYLIIPPYP
+1102 LLINYLVIPPYP
-1114 SLPKFNSVNTIQ
+1114 SLPKNNSANTSQ
-1126 FLDRKISNIKYTT
+1126 FLDKRISNIKFTT
-1139 KRQTDYKVTIPI
+1139 KRQTDYKVTTPI
-1151 DERGLAFSQ
+1151 DAQGLVLSQ
-1160 PKRYTMKEIGAL
+1160 PKRYTMKEIGSL

-1190 TVNSLQLTSSIDTT
+1190 TINKLELTSSSDNT

-1210 GFFVDNFTTIN
+1210 GFFVDNFTTVD
-1221 FAEIND
+1221 FADIND

-1241 AKRQV
+1241 VKRQV
-1246 QIKYK
+1246 QIKYQP
-1251 INEKDSETTS
+1251 NFSDNDTNS
-1261 CLNGEKILLPS
+1261 CLNGEKIVLPS

-1278 GQGLATEAT
+1278 GQSIATEAT
-1287 TVEVSVTETISTTIG
+1287 TIDVT
-1302 TQINSSTTIVKE
+1302 
-1314 ITTTDYELLTGSK
+1314 ITTTVS
-1327 KVASGTKTVADT
+1327 SGTQTQSSSTAVTQISTQQFQTQIGSTLVPKTTTIADT
-1339 AGNMGASR
+1339 NGSLGYLPKLEGRTWSR
-1347 LNKNSEPPPG
+1347 
-1357 GDLAFAWARVF
+1357 DF

-1375 TITAFGSNEP
+1375 TITATGDCQQNK
-1385 GKVHL
+1385 GNL
-1390 PILERYVNGIWQ
+1390 PYLQRYVNGVWTT
-1402 IVAGSS
+1402 VAS
-1408 GGSGNGII
+1408 GFFNGNGNRIWAI
-1416 KTSNIGWSLSYSYI
+1416 SYNYT
-1430 PNDSATN
+1430 PNTAGTN
-1437 RQFRLTQYPY
+1437 RQFRVKLDNNSGTADLDRGSYPRT
-1447 SKKSSLSKG
+1447 K
-1456 SWPRSTDVTTYNNIA
+1456 DVTTYDRVSTTSTNA
-1471 TFAIDT
+1471 
-1477 ETSKETI
+1477 ETNTRTTTQIVPQTTVVENTTS
-1484 TEIIPSSTIVEDT
+1484 IIKP
-1497 ASITKSLFNSR
+1497 LFNPK
-1508 LTGMMTIDNLFNAP
+1508 LTGMMTIDNIFNPP
-1522 SKLSSPFIDLAA
+1522 SKLSSPFIDLTAI
-1534 TIQNDINS
+1534 IQNDINS

>member
-6 DLNISPYFDDY
+6 DLNVSPYFDDY
-17 NEEDDYYKILF
+17 NEKDDYYKILF

-57 YKRGTIIDGCNFVF
+57 YKRGTIIDGCNFLF

-80 DDLETDGTPINISAF
+80 NDLETDGTPINVSAF

-102 SANLIAQI
+102 SANLVAQI
-110 VETST
+110 IETST

-134 GTSGNSI
+134 GTSGNST
-141 SFDVNQILTV
+141 SFDVNQIVTV
-151 YNPKLA
+151 YDPTLA
-157 ISDVDINAKSS
+157 ISDVDIDVKSS

-175 PIFLSAITVQN
+175 PVFLSAVTVQN

-208 ITQDYTG
+208 VTQDVTG
-215 ARAEIRQVNATANL
+215 ARGEIRQVNATANVDN
-229 SSLILKIRPLASE
+229 LILKIRPLASE
-242 LRVGNTD
+242 LRIGNTD
-249 SWTFFSG
+249 SWAFLEG

-269 LSSSIGTGAK
+269 LSSSIGSGAK

-284 DTNGGI
+284 DINGGI
-290 TTLIVTGGGKGYYV
+290 TTLIVTAGGKGYYV
-304 EPYVTARY
+304 EPYVTAKY
-312 NIANTSPSANAII
+312 DLANTSSSANALI
-325 DALSVTAKNYAAK
+325 DALSITAKNYAAK

-345 AAIGTGYGFSVSDGI
+345 AAIGNGYGFSVSDGI
-360 IYQKGYFSRVG
+360 IYQKGYFSRVS

-381 TFTNNVVGFDTQEEV
+381 TSTNNVVGFDTVEEI
-396 IDYKIDQR
+396 IDYKTDSN

-421 RLKLTPTLK
+421 RLKLTPVLK
-430 VLTKDEAEANDTFFS
+430 VLTKDEADANDTFFS

-457 NKVTQFNTIGK
+457 NKTTQFNVIGK
-468 QMARKTAEESGDF
+468 QIAQRTVEESGDF

-487 INTTGQED
+487 ITTQGQET
-495 FADEATHF
+495 FSDEATQF
-503 EISIDPGLAYID
+503 EIAVDPGLAYID
-515 GYRVETNTNYYK
+515 GYRVETNSSYYK

-533 NTEIIPN
+533 NTEVISN
-540 TTISINYGNYIQVKE
+540 AAISINYGNYIQVKE

-562 SIGATISLR
+562 SVGATISLR
-571 DTAATYLTSSINASS
+571 DTTATYLTSSVNASS
-586 QFTTPAPIAAN
+586 QFAAITAPGA
-597 KEIGTARIRS
+597 EIGTARIRS

-613 SAGEPGAI
+613 SAGEPGAT

-637 KNVKSVYYN
+637 KDVKSVYYN

-660 GENAVIYDPKN
+660 GGNAVIYDPKN

-713 ANPGEFLTYNST
+713 ANPGEFFPYNST
-725 LSDAQKLSI
+725 LTDAQKLSI
-734 IAVPLANAIGTNV
+734 IAVPLANAIGTNI

-755 GTITGNATGFSTAFQ
+755 GAITGAATGFLTAFQ

-808 LAGAKVSLAFP
+808 IAGAKVSLAFP
-819 QYAPIPLYLRNNRT
+819 QYAPIPLYLRTSRT

-862 QRTVNAIPKTIT
+862 QRTVNAVPKTIT

-886 ATTNKGPWCLGIPD
+886 AGTNKGPWCLGIPD
-900 IIRLNNV
+900 IIRLRNV
-907 YLGNSIA
+907 YLGNSSA

-937 DVGFLYKKPEY
+937 DVGFLYRKPEY
-948 SISSSVYL
+948 SVSSSVYL
-956 LAEFDVLNTVQQGLK
+956 LAEFDVLSTTQQGLK
-971 TIASYPVND
+971 TLASYPVDD
-980 TIALAN
+980 TLLLAN
-986 STTTINTVEI
+986 SSTTINTVEI
-996 PEIFHDNGEYI
+996 PEMYNDNDEYF

-1048 YDKKFPVPQ
+1048 FDKKFPVPQ
-1057 SDCVTT
+1057 SDCTTT
-1063 LEKYLGRKDA
+1063 LEKYLGRTDA
-1073 IVLSSNGDFRVI
+1073 IVLSSNGDFRII
-1085 EGTSSKKP
+1085 EGTSSNKP
-1093 KAPDIPSDG
+1093 KLPDIPNDG
-1102 LLINYLIIPPYP
+1102 LLINYLVIPPYP
-1114 SLPKFNSVNTIQ
+1114 SLPKNNSANTSQ
-1126 FLDRKISNIKYTT
+1126 FLDKRISNIKFTT
-1139 KRQTDYKVTIPI
+1139 KRQTDYKVTTPI
-1151 DERGLAFSQ
+1151 DAQGLVLSQ
-1160 PKRYTMKEIGAL
+1160 PKRYTMKEIGSL

-1190 TVNSLQLTSSIDTT
+1190 TINKLELTSSSDNT

-1210 GFFVDNFTTIN
+1210 GFFVDNFTTVD
-1221 FAEIND
+1221 FADIND

-1241 AKRQV
+1241 VKRQV
-1246 QIKYK
+1246 QIKYQP
-1251 INEKDSETTS
+1251 NFSDNDTNS
-1261 CLNGEKILLPS
+1261 CLNGEKIVLPS

-1278 GQGLATEAT
+1278 GQSIATEAT
-1287 TVEVSVTETISTTIG
+1287 TIDVT
-1302 TQINSSTTIVKE
+1302 
-1314 ITTTDYELLTGSK
+1314 ITTTVS
-1327 KVASGTKTVADT
+1327 SGTQTQSSSTAVTQISTQQFQTQIGSTLVPKTTTIADT
-1339 AGNMGASR
+1339 NGSLGYLPKLEGRTWSR
-1347 LNKNSEPPPG
+1347 S
-1357 GDLAFAWARVF
+1357 F

-1375 TITAFGSNEP
+1375 TITATGDCQQN
-1385 GKVHL
+1385 KANL
-1390 PILERYVNGIWQ
+1390 PYLQRYVNGVWTT
-1402 IVAGSS
+1402 VAS
-1408 GGSGNGII
+1408 GFFNGNGNRIWAI
-1416 KTSNIGWSLSYSYI
+1416 SYNYT
-1430 PNDSATN
+1430 PNTAGTN
-1437 RQFRLTQYPY
+1437 RQFRVKLDNNSGTADLDRGSYPRT
-1447 SKKSSLSKG
+1447 K
-1456 SWPRSTDVTTYNNIA
+1456 DVTTYDRVSTTSTNA
-1471 TFAIDT
+1471 
-1477 ETSKETI
+1477 ETNTR
-1484 TEIIPSSTIVEDT
+1484 TTTQIVPQTTVVENT
-1497 ASITKSLFNSR
+1497 TSITKPLFNPK
-1508 LTGMMTIDNLFNAP
+1508 LTGMMTIDNIFNPP
-1522 SKLSSPFIDLAA
+1522 SKLSSPFIDLTAI
-1534 TIQNDINS
+1534 IQNDINS

>member
-6 DLNISPYFDDY
+6 DLNVSPYFDDY
-17 NEEDDYYKILF
+17 NEKDDYYKILF

-57 YKRGTIIDGCNFVF
+57 YKRGTIIDGCNFLF

-80 DDLETDGTPINISAF
+80 NDLETDGTPINVSAF

-102 SANLIAQI
+102 SANLVAQI
-110 VETST
+110 IETST

-134 GTSGNSI
+134 GTSGNST
-141 SFDVNQILTV
+141 SFDVNQIVTV
-151 YNPKLA
+151 YDPTLA
-157 ISDVDINAKSS
+157 ISDVDIDVKSS

-175 PIFLSAITVQN
+175 PVFLSAVTVQN

-208 ITQDYTG
+208 VTQDVTG
-215 ARAEIRQVNATANL
+215 ARGEIRQVNATANVDN
-229 SSLILKIRPLASE
+229 LILKIRPLASE
-242 LRVGNTD
+242 LRIGNTD
-249 SWTFFSG
+249 SWAFLEG

-269 LSSSIGTGAK
+269 LSSSIGSGAK

-284 DTNGGI
+284 DINGGI
-290 TTLIVTGGGKGYYV
+290 TTLIVTAGGKGYYV
-304 EPYVTARY
+304 EPYVTAKY
-312 NIANTSPSANAII
+312 DLANTSSSANALI
-325 DALSVTAKNYAAK
+325 DALSITAKNYAAK

-345 AAIGTGYGFSVSDGI
+345 AAIGNGYGFSVSDGI
-360 IYQKGYFSRVG
+360 IYQKGYFSRVS

-381 TFTNNVVGFDTQEEV
+381 TSTNNVVGFDTVEEI
-396 IDYKIDQR
+396 IDYKTDSN

-421 RLKLTPTLK
+421 RLKLTPVLK
-430 VLTKDEAEANDTFFS
+430 VLTKDEADANDTFFS

-457 NKVTQFNTIGK
+457 NKTTQFNVIGK
-468 QMARKTAEESGDF
+468 QIAQRTVEESGDF

-487 INTTGQED
+487 ITTQGQET
-495 FADEATHF
+495 FSDEATQF
-503 EISIDPGLAYID
+503 EIAVDPGLAYID
-515 GYRVETNTNYYK
+515 GYRVETNSSYYK

-533 NTEIIPN
+533 NTEVISN
-540 TTISINYGNYIQVKE
+540 AAISINYGNYIQVKE

-562 SIGATISLR
+562 SVGATISLR
-571 DTAATYLTSSINASS
+571 DTTATYLTSSVNASS
-586 QFTTPAPIAAN
+586 QFAAITAPGA
-597 KEIGTARIRS
+597 EIGTARIRS

-613 SAGEPGAI
+613 SAGEPGAT

-637 KNVKSVYYN
+637 KNVKSTYYN

-660 GENAVIYDPKN
+660 GGNAVIYDPKN

-713 ANPGEFLTYNST
+713 ANPGEFFPYNST
-725 LSDAQKLSI
+725 LTDAQKLSI
-734 IAVPLANAIGTNV
+734 IAVPLANAIGTNI

-755 GTITGNATGFSTAFQ
+755 GAITGAATGFLTAFQ

-808 LAGAKVSLAFP
+808 IAGAKVSLAFP
-819 QYAPIPLYLRNNRT
+819 QYAPIPLYLRTSRT

-862 QRTVNAIPKTIT
+862 QRTVNAVPKTIT

-886 ATTNKGPWCLGIPD
+886 AGTNKGPWCLGIPD
-900 IIRLNNV
+900 IVRLRNV
-907 YLGNSIA
+907 YLGNSSA

-937 DVGFLYKKPEY
+937 DVGFLYRKPEY
-948 SISSSVYL
+948 SVSSSVYL
-956 LAEFDVLNTVQQGLK
+956 LAEFDVLSTTQQGLK
-971 TIASYPVND
+971 TLASYPVDD
-980 TIALAN
+980 TLLLAN
-986 STTTINTVEI
+986 SSTTINTVEI
-996 PEIFHDNGEYI
+996 PEMYNDNDEYF

-1048 YDKKFPVPQ
+1048 FDKKFPVPQ
-1057 SDCVTT
+1057 SDCTTT
-1063 LEKYLGRKDA
+1063 LEKYLGRTDA
-1073 IVLSSNGDFRVI
+1073 IVLSSNGDFRII
-1085 EGTSSKKP
+1085 EGTSSNKP
-1093 KAPDIPSDG
+1093 KLPDIPNDG
-1102 LLINYLIIPPYP
+1102 LLINYLVIPPYP
-1114 SLPKFNSVNTIQ
+1114 SLPKNNSANTSQ
-1126 FLDRKISNIKYTT
+1126 FLDKRISNIKFTT
-1139 KRQTDYKVTIPI
+1139 KRQTDYKVTTPI
-1151 DERGLAFSQ
+1151 DAQGLVLSQ
-1160 PKRYTMKEIGAL
+1160 PKRYTMKEIGSL

-1190 TVNSLQLTSSIDTT
+1190 TINKLELTSSSDNT

-1210 GFFVDNFTTIN
+1210 GFFVDNFTTVD
-1221 FAEIND
+1221 FADIND

-1241 AKRQV
+1241 VKRQV
-1246 QIKYK
+1246 QIKYQP
-1251 INEKDSETTS
+1251 NFSDNDTNS
-1261 CLNGEKILLPS
+1261 CLNGEKIVLPS

-1278 GQGLATEAT
+1278 GQSIATEAT
-1287 TVEVSVTETISTTIG
+1287 TIDVT
-1302 TQINSSTTIVKE
+1302 
-1314 ITTTDYELLTGSK
+1314 ITTTVS
-1327 KVASGTKTVADT
+1327 SGTQTQSSSTAVTQISTQQFQTQIGSTLVPKTTTIADT
-1339 AGNMGASR
+1339 NGSLGYLPKLEGRTWSR
-1347 LNKNSEPPPG
+1347 S
-1357 GDLAFAWARVF
+1357 F

-1375 TITAFGSNEP
+1375 TITATGDCQQNK
-1385 GKVHL
+1385 GNL
-1390 PILERYVNGIWQ
+1390 PYLQRYVNGVWTT
-1402 IVAGSS
+1402 VAS
-1408 GGSGNGII
+1408 GFFNGNGNRIWAI
-1416 KTSNIGWSLSYSYI
+1416 SYNYT
-1430 PNDSATN
+1430 PNTAGTN
-1437 RQFRLTQYPY
+1437 RQFRVKLDNNSGTADLDRGSYPRT
-1447 SKKSSLSKG
+1447 K
-1456 SWPRSTDVTTYNNIA
+1456 DVTTYDRVSTTSTNA
-1471 TFAIDT
+1471 
-1477 ETSKETI
+1477 ETNTRTTTQIVPQTTVVENTTS
-1484 TEIIPSSTIVEDT
+1484 IIKP
-1497 ASITKSLFNSR
+1497 LFNPK
-1508 LTGMMTIDNLFNAP
+1508 LTGMMTIDNIFNPP
-1522 SKLSSPFIDLAA
+1522 SKLSSPFIDLTAI
-1534 TIQNDINS
+1534 IQNDINS

>member
-6 DLNISPYFDDY
+6 DLNVSPYFDDY
-17 NEEDDYYKILF
+17 NEKDDYYKILF

-57 YKRGTIIDGCNFVF
+57 YKRGTIIDGCNFLF

-80 DDLETDGTPINISAF
+80 NDLETDGTPINVSAF

-102 SANLIAQI
+102 SANLVAQI
-110 VETST
+110 IETST

-134 GTSGNSI
+134 GTSGNST
-141 SFDVNQILTV
+141 SFDVNQIVTV
-151 YNPKLA
+151 YDPTLA
-157 ISDVDINAKSS
+157 ISDVDIDVKSS

-175 PIFLSAITVQN
+175 PVFLSAVTVQN

-208 ITQDYTG
+208 VTQDVTG
-215 ARAEIRQVNATANL
+215 ARGEIRQVNATANVDN
-229 SSLILKIRPLASE
+229 LILKIRPLASE
-242 LRVGNTD
+242 LRIGNTD
-249 SWTFFSG
+249 SWAFLEG

-269 LSSSIGTGAK
+269 LSSSIGSGAK

-284 DTNGGI
+284 DINGGI
-290 TTLIVTGGGKGYYV
+290 TTLIVTAGGKGYYV
-304 EPYVTARY
+304 EPYVTAKY
-312 NIANTSPSANAII
+312 DLANTSSSANALI
-325 DALSVTAKNYAAK
+325 DALSITAKNYAAK

-345 AAIGTGYGFSVSDGI
+345 AAIGNGYGFSVSDGI
-360 IYQKGYFSRVG
+360 IYQKGYFSRVS

-381 TFTNNVVGFDTQEEV
+381 TSTNNVVGFDTVEEI
-396 IDYKIDQR
+396 IDYKTDSN

-421 RLKLTPTLK
+421 RLKLTPVLK
-430 VLTKDEAEANDTFFS
+430 VLTKDEADANDTFFS

-457 NKVTQFNTIGK
+457 NKTTQFNVIGK
-468 QMARKTAEESGDF
+468 QIAQRTVEESGDF

-487 INTTGQED
+487 ITTQGQET
-495 FADEATHF
+495 FSDEATQF
-503 EISIDPGLAYID
+503 EIAVDPGLAYID
-515 GYRVETNTNYYK
+515 GYRVETNSSYYK

-533 NTEIIPN
+533 NTEVISN
-540 TTISINYGNYIQVKE
+540 AAISINYGNYIQVKE

-562 SIGATISLR
+562 SVGATISLR
-571 DTAATYLTSSINASS
+571 DTTATYLTSSVNASS
-586 QFTTPAPIAAN
+586 QFAAITAPGA
-597 KEIGTARIRS
+597 EIGTARIRS

-613 SAGEPGAI
+613 SAGEPGAT

-637 KNVKSVYYN
+637 KDVKSVYYN
-646 GSGANDGIADIVLS
+646 GSGSNDGIADIVLS
-660 GENAVIYDPKN
+660 GGNAVIYDPKN

-713 ANPGEFLTYNST
+713 ANPGEFFPYNST
-725 LSDAQKLSI
+725 LTDAQKLSI
-734 IAVPLANAIGTNV
+734 IAVPLANAIGTNI

-755 GTITGNATGFSTAFQ
+755 GAITGAATGFLTAFQ

-808 LAGAKVSLAFP
+808 IAGAKVSLAFP
-819 QYAPIPLYLRNNRT
+819 QYAPIPLYLRTSRT

-862 QRTVNAIPKTIT
+862 QRTVNAVPKTIT

-886 ATTNKGPWCLGIPD
+886 AGTNKGPWCLGIPD
-900 IIRLNNV
+900 IIRLRNV
-907 YLGNSIA
+907 YLGNSSA

-937 DVGFLYKKPEY
+937 DVGFLYRKPEY
-948 SISSSVYL
+948 SVSSSVYL
-956 LAEFDVLNTVQQGLK
+956 LAEFDVLSTTQQGLK
-971 TIASYPVND
+971 TLASYPVDD
-980 TIALAN
+980 TLLLAN
-986 STTTINTVEI
+986 SSTTINTVEI
-996 PEIFHDNGEYI
+996 PEMYNDNDEYF

-1048 YDKKFPVPQ
+1048 FDKKFPVPQ
-1057 SDCVTT
+1057 SDCTTT
-1063 LEKYLGRKDA
+1063 LEKYLGRTDA
-1073 IVLSSNGDFRVI
+1073 IVLSSNGDFRII
-1085 EGTSSKKP
+1085 EGTSSNKP
-1093 KAPDIPSDG
+1093 KLPDIPNDG
-1102 LLINYLIIPPYP
+1102 LLINYLVIPPYP
-1114 SLPKFNSVNTIQ
+1114 SLPKNNSANTSQ
-1126 FLDRKISNIKYTT
+1126 FLDKRISNIKFTT
-1139 KRQTDYKVTIPI
+1139 KRQTDYKVTTPI
-1151 DERGLAFSQ
+1151 DAQGLVLSQ
-1160 PKRYTMKEIGAL
+1160 PKRYTMKEIGSL

-1190 TVNSLQLTSSIDTT
+1190 TINKLELTSSSDNT

-1210 GFFVDNFTTIN
+1210 GFFVDNFTTVD
-1221 FAEIND
+1221 FADIND

-1241 AKRQV
+1241 VKRQV
-1246 QIKYK
+1246 QIKYQP
-1251 INEKDSETTS
+1251 NFSDNDTNS
-1261 CLNGEKILLPS
+1261 CLNGEKIVLPS

-1278 GQGLATEAT
+1278 GQSIATEAT
-1287 TVEVSVTETISTTIG
+1287 TIDVT
-1302 TQINSSTTIVKE
+1302 
-1314 ITTTDYELLTGSK
+1314 ITTTVS
-1327 KVASGTKTVADT
+1327 SGTQTQSSSTAVTQISTQQFQTQIGSTLVPKTTTIADT
-1339 AGNMGASR
+1339 NGSLGYLPKLEGRTWSR
-1347 LNKNSEPPPG
+1347 S
-1357 GDLAFAWARVF
+1357 F

-1375 TITAFGSNEP
+1375 TITATGDCQQN
-1385 GKVHL
+1385 KANL
-1390 PILERYVNGIWQ
+1390 PYLQRYVNGVWTT
-1402 IVAGSS
+1402 VAS
-1408 GGSGNGII
+1408 GFFNGNGNRIWAI
-1416 KTSNIGWSLSYSYI
+1416 SYNYT
-1430 PNDSATN
+1430 PNTAGTN
-1437 RQFRLTQYPY
+1437 RQFRVKLDNNSGTADLDRGSYPRT
-1447 SKKSSLSKG
+1447 K
-1456 SWPRSTDVTTYNNIA
+1456 DVTTYDRVSTTSTNA
-1471 TFAIDT
+1471 
-1477 ETSKETI
+1477 ETNTR
-1484 TEIIPSSTIVEDT
+1484 TTTQIVPQTTVVENT
-1497 ASITKSLFNSR
+1497 TSITKPLFNPK
-1508 LTGMMTIDNLFNAP
+1508 LTGMMTIDNIFNPP
-1522 SKLSSPFIDLAA
+1522 SKLSSPFIDLTAI
-1534 TIQNDINS
+1534 IQNDINS